1 MANALELHRQLKEN
15 SKKNTVIDMSD
26 IQNITSRIR
35 GEQNFAPLRNS
46 TQNVPQNFNSN
57 VSSNIMPKSFY
68 NAGNQST
75 AKPLN
80 NSVDTTEG
88 SAFPMKV
95 HKGEQTQLPTL
106 EKTPTQQ
113 NVDELSDMGWKQ
125 QKAGFVSGLL
135 SNDFALNVAT
145 AAMPADEGKAV
156 RENLKNIANKYSEAS
171 QIDTSQYSQKELLDA
186 YNSIPNYNIIE
197 RITDPKKSGAY
208 AAKQNLSQY
217 AMLDAYDKIASQG
230 GLEEFN
236 TRFASN
242 HMIPINAVS
251 GGGGVG
257 DNLRDAYLKPFA
269 EKYGVSEDALSL
281 LVNAKANGDL
291 EEKYSKFADE
301 HPVVSSVASVPA
313 NVLGAIPATLYGLK
327 NAATG
332 EVIDTNSPLY
342 GGRKFAS
349 DVREEVSS
357 GIDNNLGKFA
367 YNTGMSMGDSLAS
380 MALGSAVGSAA
391 GAAGVGASTAS
402 AIGSNAGTAIMGM
415 GAYSDTLKE
424 GIERGLTPSQ
434 AQLTALGAG
443 LAEYGFEKI
452 SWGRLGDI
460 AEGKVDASFLKKV
473 ASQML
478 TEGGEEVGTDLTNTF
493 IDNLVNGGASEL
505 MQQRRELVAQGYD
518 EKTAEALV
526 VRNYAK
532 QLGMSFAGGAV
543 SGGVMGAGASVINTG
558 RNIRANLAAAQNVD
572 TQADTNTNI
581 APEMDMLNPASI
593 FKGNNT
599 KTTTES
605 NQNTEFNP
613 LKPETIFKGQNTVDN
628 AGETSYN
635 ENVNGNIDLQEEGT
649 NYGRSNGETEQ
660 NGQFVNDRAD
670 EGIQRN
676 AEELSGFDNGISSG
690 GENTGGNSGLNR
702 EFLLID
708 NDSRQK
714 LNNSGVTDNEFRD
727 TSSNPELFSFALEEG
742 KKNNKNGIMVDSHTA
757 QDLRDGNVRTFLSK
771 DNNAGGAIEADGNI
785 IAVFKNKQSASK
797 QAGAD
802 IIITALENGGDRLDC
817 YGKDLVRIYSKLG
830 FEPVARVKFNKE
842 YAASGWDS
850 NIHGEPDIYFMVHNG
865 KSVSDVVND
874 FTNGTSRNFTQEEL
888 DALPYME
895 YDEAKDYRDGL
906 IEQRKAPDVSGQNVT
921 PQNAVNVNTEQ
932 QTFSGTKKVNSMPE
946 MSKNLQRYVNMH
958 GSDTAQQLYVEF
970 NDKMNTALEN
980 GDMNA
985 FNEALEL
992 ADAIEADL
1000 QEHGHNYTTKGSKN
1014 GKKPGRTYTYEANS
1028 FANTVTDYFGDM
1040 NQKYL
1045 EARNRNNVSAD
1056 TTTGRTIP
1064 AEMDNGTVSMSEKI
1078 DMSKFAGNRTTQNN
1092 QTTTQNGT
1100 QNATASDQYT
1110 GRTITNTIMN
1120 SEMVKR
1126 AQENLDA
1133 FKDEIDNG
1141 GFKVDKVSEK
1151 ASIEKAANNLS
1162 ADYDGTVKRLNEA
1175 TQFSSGVEVDESMMV
1190 LDDMLKQ
1197 AEQSRDYKDVMKW
1210 TRMLVDKAHNAGQ
1223 ALQALAKYTRTP
1235 AGTVAKG
1242 QEIMR
1247 KQTEDFMNDHPNV
1260 DKAVDESID
1269 TLWAELEAAQNNADA
1284 LTIGDE
1290 KGAVSREQVEK
1301 IVRDAANKNKNSGL
1315 DKMNQ
1320 SDIDHLVNEIQSGVD
1335 HTLIAEE
1342 VQNYAAT
1349 GLFGLTD
1356 EDIANIMDYLG
1367 EAEKMPDSKERYE
1380 LEDKAFQIIADK
1392 VVTKNFMDK
1401 LDSWRYL
1408 AMLSNPKTTLR
1419 NYLGNQVNRV
1429 TTGVSNSIAGL
1440 IESKLS
1446 QKYNIKRTKEVLTKA
1461 DSELVQKATADAE
1474 QNAYSLLRDGGDK
1487 YRNAQ
1492 SRIEQSKSAFSTKAM
1507 QKVEDLT
1514 SRMLDDF
1521 PAMRKKYGTSLAGY
1535 MKANDMDM
1543 SYFNVADDLKAAK
1556 AELASLNTETDGARI
1571 KELTGQI
1578 STLEA
1583 KQNKMDTARAYAVTK
1598 AKEATFHEYSAF
1610 ASWLS
1615 KVSNNWKD
1623 VNMLQKF
1630 GHLVIEGIL
1639 PFKKTPANVMKQG
1652 AKLATGPVQTGIGLY
1667 QLYNAL
1673 SSVRNGGKYDATA
1686 AIERISTGLTGSGI
1700 LALGALLSNLGLIVS
1715 VPDDDKDNNFNKLT
1729 GGQNYALK
1737 LGDNYYTIDWLS
1749 PVSIPLFAGVNAEM
1763 MFADKTD
1770 KSVLDVL
1777 GDLSA
1782 PLVEM
1787 SMLQGLSETLETAT
1801 QSDDAN
1807 NAIVRMG
1814 TSAATNYASQ
1824 YVPTMLGQVARTVDN
1839 TRRNNVGNDKGV
1851 VGDLQYAAN
1860 KVENKI
1866 PFLSMTNE
1874 PYVDAWGN
1882 QQKDENNILFRG
1894 LYNAFSP
1901 GYYSKQDK
1909 DAVEKELD
1917 VVRTSTDDSSVYPST
1932 APRQINTANGS
1943 VRLTEKEYTK
1953 YATAKGQM
1961 QYKAVNNLIK
1971 SEMYDN
1977 LTDAQKVDVIK
1988 DIYKYSGLVAQ
1999 NDIGKP
2005 AKSTEAVDAYKND
2018 GIKGIVNLAISKN
2031 VGGDKAFQVLQD
2043 LGEEG
2048 YNQYWQIKSEAD
2060 ADGNNSLKQAEVKEY
2075 LDKQVMLNERKAYW
2089 FDIYCPKAKTN
2100 PYRTGTSSGSTS
2112 SSTSSNTDDAY
2123 LRYVR
2128 SILGN

>member
-15 SKKNTVIDMSD
+15 SKKNTAIDMAD
-26 IQNITSRIR
+26 IQSITSKVR

-46 TQNVPQNFNSN
+46 TQNVPQNFNFN
-57 VSSNIMPKSFY
+57 VSSNVMPKSFY
-68 NAGNQST
+68 NTGNQRT
-75 AKPLN
+75 TNLLN

-171 QIDTSQYSQKELLDA
+171 QIDTSKYTQKELLDA

-505 MQQRRELVAQGYD
+505 MQQRRALVAQGYD
-518 EKTAEALV
+518 EKTAEAMV

-593 FKGNNT
+593 FNGNNT

-628 AGETSYN
+628 SVDTSNLGAEYSTN
-635 ENVNGNIDLQEEGT
+635 AVDENAYHTEEQIKQIDAYKKAVDENVLSYIETVANGEYAKPVSVATIDNKAAARIKELTGVETYGNDVLLNESGLQHIFNRHGENGKANSSMENINDIARIGYILQNYDNIDYEGRT
-649 NYGRSNGETEQ
+649 TTMTKTKDGKPAPTVVFSKKIDGTYYVVEAATDAKTHKNYIVSAYIRKADSQVLIHAN
-660 NGQFVNDRAD
+660 NDP
-670 EGIQRN
+670 Q
-676 AEELSGFDNGISSG
+676 
-690 GENTGGNSGLNR
+690 
-702 EFLLID
+702 
-708 NDSRQK
+708 
-714 LNNSGVTDNEFRD
+714 D
-727 TSSNPELFSFALEEG
+727 TS
-742 KKNNKNGIMVDSHTA
+742 
-757 QDLRDGNVRTFLSK
+757 GNVL
-771 DNNAGGAIEADGNI
+771 E
-785 IAVFKNKQSASK
+785 QSAS
-797 QAGAD
+797 D
-802 IIITALENGGDRLDC
+802 
-817 YGKDLVRIYSKLG
+817 
-830 FEPVARVKFNKE
+830 
-842 YAASGWDS
+842 
-850 NIHGEPDIYFMVHNG
+850 
-865 KSVSDVVND
+865 KSIDGSD
-874 FTNGTSRNFTQEEL
+874 
-888 DALPYME
+888 A
-895 YDEAKDYRDGL
+895 
-906 IEQRKAPDVSGQNVT
+906 
-921 PQNAVNVNTEQ
+921 NVNSPDLKTEQ

-1064 AEMDNGTVSMSEKI
+1064 AEMDNGTVSMSEKV
-1078 DMSKFAGNRTTQNN
+1078 DMSQFAVNQTTQNN
-1092 QTTTQNGT
+1092 QTAT
-1100 QNATASDQYT
+1100 QNATASEQYT

-1461 DSELVQKATADAE
+1461 DSELVKKATADAE
-1474 QNAYSLLRDGGDK
+1474 HNAYSLLRDGGDK

-1543 SYFNVADDLKAAK
+1543 SYFNAADDLKAAK
-1556 AELASLNTETDGARI
+1556 AELAGLNTETDGARI

-1623 VNMLQKF
+1623 GNMLQKF

-1673 SSVRNGGKYDATA
+1673 SSGKNGGKYDATA

-1749 PVSIPLFAGVNAEM
+1749 PVSIPLFAGVNAEKI
-1763 MFADKTD
+1763 FAHKTD

-1807 NAIVRMG
+1807 NALVRMG

-1882 QQKDENNILFRG
+1882 QQMDENNILIRG

-2100 PYRTGTSSGSTS
+2100 PYRTGTSSRSTS
-2112 SSTSSNTDDAY
+2112 SSTSSKTDDTY
-2123 LRYVR
+2123 LRYVQ

>member
-171 QIDTSQYSQKELLDA
+171 QIDTSKYTQKELLDA

-230 GLEEFN
+230 GLGEFN

-357 GIDNNLGKFA
+357 GIDSNLGKFA

-505 MQQRRELVAQGYD
+505 MQQRRALVAQGYD

-581 APEMDMLNPASI
+581 APKMDMLNPASI
-593 FKGNNT
+593 FNGNNT

-628 AGETSYN
+628 SVDTSNLGAEYSTNAIDENAYHTEEQIKQIDAYKKAVDENVLSYIETVANGEYAKPVSVATIDNKAAARIKELTGVETYGNDVLLNESGLQHIFN
-635 ENVNGNIDLQEEGT
+635 RHGEDGKANSSMENVNDVARIGYVLQNYDDVICDGRTTKTTRTKDGKPAPTVVFFKKIDGT
-649 NYGRSNGETEQ
+649 YYVVEAASDAKTHRNYVVSAYIKEAKPQALIHANNGPQ
-660 NGQFVNDRAD
+660 
-670 EGIQRN
+670 
-676 AEELSGFDNGISSG
+676 
-690 GENTGGNSGLNR
+690 
-702 EFLLID
+702 
-708 NDSRQK
+708 
-714 LNNSGVTDNEFRD
+714 D
-727 TSSNPELFSFALEEG
+727 TSENVVERFA
-742 KKNNKNGIMVDSHTA
+742 S
-757 QDLRDGNVRTFLSK
+757 
-771 DNNAGGAIEADGNI
+771 DNSIGGSEA
-785 IAVFKNKQSASK
+785 
-797 QAGAD
+797 
-802 IIITALENGGDRLDC
+802 
-817 YGKDLVRIYSKLG
+817 
-830 FEPVARVKFNKE
+830 
-842 YAASGWDS
+842 
-850 NIHGEPDIYFMVHNG
+850 
-865 KSVSDVVND
+865 
-874 FTNGTSRNFTQEEL
+874 
-888 DALPYME
+888 
-895 YDEAKDYRDGL
+895 
-906 IEQRKAPDVSGQNVT
+906 
-921 PQNAVNVNTEQ
+921 NVNRPDLKMER

-958 GSDTAQQLYVEF
+958 GSDMAQQLYVEF

-1064 AEMDNGTVSMSEKI
+1064 AEMDNGTVSMSEKV
-1078 DMSKFAGNRTTQNN
+1078 DMSQFVGNQTTQNN
-1092 QTTTQNGT
+1092 QTAT
-1100 QNATASDQYT
+1100 QNAAASDQYT

-1247 KQTEDFMNDHPNV
+1247 KQTEDFMNEHPNV

-1269 TLWAELEAAQNNADA
+1269 ALWAELEAAQNNADA

-1419 NYLGNQVNRV
+1419 NYLGNQVNRA

-1446 QKYNIKRTKEVLTKA
+1446 EKYNIKRTKEVLTKA
-1461 DSELVQKATADAE
+1461 DSELVKKATADAE

-1492 SRIEQSKSAFSTKAM
+1492 SRIEQSKSAFSSKAM
-1507 QKVEDLT
+1507 QKVENLT

-1623 VNMLQKF
+1623 GNLLQKF

-1652 AKLATGPVQTGIGLY
+1652 AMLATGPVQTGIGLY

-1673 SSVRNGGKYDATA
+1673 SSGRNGGKYDATA

-1807 NAIVRMG
+1807 NALVRMG

-1824 YVPTMLGQVARTVDN
+1824 YVPTILGQVARTVDN

-1971 SEMYDN
+1971 SEMYDS

-2075 LDKQVMLNERKAYW
+2075 LDKQVMLNERKSYW

-2100 PYRTGTSSGSTS
+2100 PYRTGTSSSSTS
-2112 SSTSSNTDDAY
+2112 SSTSSKTDDTY
-2123 LRYVR
+2123 LKYVR

>member
-15 SKKNTVIDMSD
+15 SKKNTVIDMAD

-46 TQNVPQNFNSN
+46 TQNVPQNFNFN
-57 VSSNIMPKSFY
+57 VSSNVMPKSFY
-68 NAGNQST
+68 NTGNQNT
-75 AKPLN
+75 ERNLLN
-80 NSVDTTEG
+80 NSIDTADG
-88 SAFPMKV
+88 AAFPMSL
-95 HKGEQTQLPTL
+95 HKSEEIKLPSLPSLGDARASAVATQDTTDNLV
-106 EKTPTQQ
+106 
-113 NVDELSDMGWKQ
+113 NSAVDNKKAELL
-125 QKAGFVSGLL
+125 A
-135 SNDFALNVAT
+135 NVAKFGALANT
-145 AAMPADEGKAV
+145 AFLPYQAGKEKRDSINNAYDTMM
-156 RENLKNIANKYSEAS
+156 NNTQDKKYSG
-171 QIDTSQYSQKELLDA
+171 YSNEELADA
-186 YNSIPNYNIIE
+186 YKNIPNYNIVE
-197 RITDPKKSGAY
+197 RMFDPKKSAAY
-208 AAKQNLSQY
+208 GVKQDLSQY
-217 AMLDAYDKIASQG
+217 AMADAYNKIISQG
-230 GLEEFN
+230 GKFGEYNALPSRNYEDN
-236 TRFASN
+236 YIPALQSN
-242 HMIPINAVS
+242 DTS
-251 GGGGVG
+251 
-257 DNLRDAYLKPFA
+257 YLKPYA
-269 EKYGVSEDALSL
+269 DKYGVDVDVLNM
-281 LVNAKANGDL
+281 LVNAKASGDL
-291 EEKYSKFADE
+291 EKSYKEFANE
-301 HPVVSSVASVPA
+301 HPVASSAASVPA

-460 AEGKVDASFLKKV
+460 ADGKVDASFLKKV

-505 MQQRRELVAQGYD
+505 MQQRRALVAQGYD

-593 FKGNNT
+593 FNGNNT

-628 AGETSYN
+628 SVDTSNLGAEYSTN
-635 ENVNGNIDLQEEGT
+635 AVDENAYHTEEQIKQIDAYKKAVDENVLSYIETVANGEYAKPVSVATIDNKAAARIKELTGVETYGNDVLLNESGLQHIFNRHGENGKANSSMENINDIARIGYILRNYDNIDYEGRT
-649 NYGRSNGETEQ
+649 TTMTKTKDGKPAPTVVFSKKIDGTYYVVEAATDAKTHKNYIVSAYIRKADSQVLIHAN
-660 NGQFVNDRAD
+660 NDP
-670 EGIQRN
+670 Q
-676 AEELSGFDNGISSG
+676 
-690 GENTGGNSGLNR
+690 
-702 EFLLID
+702 
-708 NDSRQK
+708 
-714 LNNSGVTDNEFRD
+714 D
-727 TSSNPELFSFALEEG
+727 TS
-742 KKNNKNGIMVDSHTA
+742 
-757 QDLRDGNVRTFLSK
+757 GNVL
-771 DNNAGGAIEADGNI
+771 E
-785 IAVFKNKQSASK
+785 QSAS
-797 QAGAD
+797 D
-802 IIITALENGGDRLDC
+802 
-817 YGKDLVRIYSKLG
+817 
-830 FEPVARVKFNKE
+830 
-842 YAASGWDS
+842 
-850 NIHGEPDIYFMVHNG
+850 
-865 KSVSDVVND
+865 KSIDGSD
-874 FTNGTSRNFTQEEL
+874 
-888 DALPYME
+888 A
-895 YDEAKDYRDGL
+895 
-906 IEQRKAPDVSGQNVT
+906 
-921 PQNAVNVNTEQ
+921 NVNSPDLKTEQ

-1028 FANTVTDYFGDM
+1028 FADTVTDYFGDM

-1064 AEMDNGTVSMSEKI
+1064 AEMDNGTVSMSEKV
-1078 DMSKFAGNRTTQNN
+1078 DMSQFAGNQTTQNN
-1092 QTTTQNGT
+1092 QTAT

-1247 KQTEDFMNDHPNV
+1247 KQTEDFMNEHPNV

-1301 IVRDAANKNKNSGL
+1301 IVRDAANKNQISGL
-1315 DKMNQ
+1315 DNMKQ
-1320 SDIDHLVNEIQSGVD
+1320 SDIDHLVDEIQSGVD

-1492 SRIEQSKSAFSTKAM
+1492 SRIEQSKSAFSTKAL

-1543 SYFNVADDLKAAK
+1543 SYFNAADDLKAAK
-1556 AELASLNTETDGARI
+1556 AELAGLNTETDGARI

-1623 VNMLQKF
+1623 GNMLQKF

-1673 SSVRNGGKYDATA
+1673 SSGRNGGKYDATA

-1807 NAIVRMG
+1807 NALVRMG

-1882 QQKDENNILFRG
+1882 QQKDENNILIRG

-2100 PYRTGTSSGSTS
+2100 PYRTGTSSESTS
-2112 SSTSSNTDDAY
+2112 SSTSSKTDDAY

>member
-46 TQNVPQNFNSN
+46 TQNVPQNFNFN
-57 VSSNIMPKSFY
+57 VSSNVMPKSFY
-68 NAGNQST
+68 NTGNQST
-75 AKPLN
+75 TNLLN

-88 SAFPMKV
+88 TAFPMKV

-171 QIDTSQYSQKELLDA
+171 QIDTSKYTQKELLDA

-208 AAKQNLSQY
+208 AAKQNLSRY

-281 LVNAKANGDL
+281 LVNAKASGDL

-301 HPVVSSVASVPA
+301 HPVVSSVASVPS

-357 GIDNNLGKFA
+357 GIDSNLGKFA

-505 MQQRRELVAQGYD
+505 MQQRRALVAQGYD
-518 EKTAEALV
+518 EKTAEAMV

-543 SGGVMGAGASVINTG
+543 SGGVMGAGASVINAG

-572 TQADTNTNI
+572 TQADTNTKI
-581 APEMDMLNPASI
+581 APEMDMLNPASS
-593 FKGNNT
+593 FNGNST
-599 KTTTES
+599 ETTTES

-628 AGETSYN
+628 ARETSYN
-635 ENVNGNIDLQEEGT
+635 KNVNGNIDLQEEGM
-649 NYGRSNGETEQ
+649 NYGRGNGETEQ
-660 NGQFVNDRAD
+660 NGQFGNDRAD

-676 AEELSGFDNGISSG
+676 AEELSGFNNGISSG

-842 YAASGWDS
+842 YAAPGWDS

-874 FTNGTSRNFTQEEL
+874 FTNGTSRNFTQEDL

-906 IEQRKAPDVSGQNVT
+906 IKQRKT
-921 PQNAVNVNTEQ
+921 T
-932 QTFSGTKKVNSMPE
+932 
-946 MSKNLQRYVNMH
+946 
-958 GSDTAQQLYVEF
+958 
-970 NDKMNTALEN
+970 
-980 GDMNA
+980 
-985 FNEALEL
+985 
-992 ADAIEADL
+992 DA
-1000 QEHGHNYTTKGSKN
+1000 
-1014 GKKPGRTYTYEANS
+1014 
-1028 FANTVTDYFGDM
+1028 
-1040 NQKYL
+1040 
-1045 EARNRNNVSAD
+1045 
-1056 TTTGRTIP
+1056 TTGRTIP
-1064 AEMDNGTVSMSEKI
+1064 AEMDNGTVSMSEKV
-1078 DMSKFAGNRTTQNN
+1078 DMSQFTGNQATQNN

-1100 QNATASDQYT
+1100 QNAASSNQYT

-1133 FKDEIDNG
+1133 FNKEIDNG

-1197 AEQSRDYKDVMKW
+1197 AQQSRDYKDVMKW

-1247 KQTEDFMNDHPNV
+1247 KQTEDFMNEHPNV

-1269 TLWAELEAAQNNADA
+1269 ALWAELEAAQNNADA

-1446 QKYNIKRTKEVLTKA
+1446 EKYNIKRTKEVLTKA
-1461 DSELVQKATADAE
+1461 DSELVKKATADAE

-1492 SRIEQSKSAFSTKAM
+1492 SRIEQSKSAFSSKAM
-1507 QKVEDLT
+1507 QKVENLT

-1556 AELASLNTETDGARI
+1556 AELESLNTETDGARI
-1571 KELTGQI
+1571 KELNGQI

-1623 VNMLQKF
+1623 GNLLQKF

-1652 AKLATGPVQTGIGLY
+1652 AMLATGPVQTGIGLY

-1673 SSVRNGGKYDATA
+1673 SSGRNGGKYDATA

-1787 SMLQGLSETLETAT
+1787 SMLQGLSDTLETAT

-1807 NAIVRMG
+1807 NALVRMG

-1824 YVPTMLGQVARTVDN
+1824 YVPTILGQVARTVDN

-1971 SEMYDN
+1971 SEMYDS

-2112 SSTSSNTDDAY
+2112 SSTSSKTDDTY
-2123 LRYVR
+2123 LKYVQ

>member
-15 SKKNTVIDMSD
+15 SKKNTVIDMAD
-26 IQNITSRIR
+26 IQSITSKVR
-35 GEQNFAPLRNS
+35 G
-46 TQNVPQNFNSN
+46 
-57 VSSNIMPKSFY
+57 
-68 NAGNQST
+68 
-75 AKPLN
+75 
-80 NSVDTTEG
+80 
-88 SAFPMKV
+88 
-95 HKGEQTQLPTL
+95 
-106 EKTPTQQ
+106 QQ
-113 NVDELSDMGWKQ
+113 NVAPLNTGSASANQLPNLNNARASAVATQDTTDNLVNSAVDNKKTELL
-125 QKAGFVSGLL
+125 A
-135 SNDFALNVAT
+135 NVAKFGALANT
-145 AAMPADEGKAV
+145 AFLPYQAGKEKRDSINNAYDTMM
-156 RENLKNIANKYSEAS
+156 NNTQDKKYSG
-171 QIDTSQYSQKELLDA
+171 YSNEELADA
-186 YNSIPNYNIIE
+186 YKNIPNYNIVE
-197 RITDPKKSGAY
+197 RMFDPKKSAAY
-208 AAKQNLSQY
+208 GVKQDLSQY
-217 AMLDAYDKIASQG
+217 AMADAYNKIIEQG
-230 GLEEFN
+230 GKFGDYNSLPSRKDEQN
-236 TRFASN
+236 Y
-242 HMIPINAVS
+242 IPVLQS
-251 GGGGVG
+251 DDGS
-257 DNLRDAYLKPFA
+257 YLKQYA
-269 EKYGVSEDALSL
+269 DKYGVDVDVLNM

-291 EEKYSKFADE
+291 KEEYSKFANE
-301 HPVVSSVASVPA
+301 HPVVSSVVSIPS
-313 NVLGAIPATLYGLK
+313 NVGGSIPSTLYGLK

-332 EVIDTNSPLY
+332 EVIDTNSPLF

-505 MQQRRELVAQGYD
+505 MQQRRALVAQGYD

-558 RNIRANLAAAQNVD
+558 RNIRTNLAAAQNVD

-593 FKGNNT
+593 FNGNNT

-628 AGETSYN
+628 SVDTSNLGAEYSTNAVDENAYHTEEQIKQIDAYKKAVDENVLSYIETVANGEYAKPVSVATIDNKAAARIKELTGVETYGNDVLLNESGLQHIFYRHGEDGKAN
-635 ENVNGNIDLQEEGT
+635 SSMENVNDIARVGYVLQNYDDVFCDGKTTTMTRTKDGKPAPTVVFFKKIDGTYYVVEAASDAKTHKNYVVSAYIKKAKPQTLIHTNNGPQETSENVVERFASDNSIDG
-649 NYGRSNGETEQ
+649 SNA
-660 NGQFVNDRAD
+660 NVN
-670 EGIQRN
+670 
-676 AEELSGFDNGISSG
+676 
-690 GENTGGNSGLNR
+690 
-702 EFLLID
+702 
-708 NDSRQK
+708 
-714 LNNSGVTDNEFRD
+714 
-727 TSSNPELFSFALEEG
+727 
-742 KKNNKNGIMVDSHTA
+742 
-757 QDLRDGNVRTFLSK
+757 SK
-771 DNNAGGAIEADGNI
+771 DL
-785 IAVFKNKQSASK
+785 K
-797 QAGAD
+797 
-802 IIITALENGGDRLDC
+802 
-817 YGKDLVRIYSKLG
+817 
-830 FEPVARVKFNKE
+830 
-842 YAASGWDS
+842 
-850 NIHGEPDIYFMVHNG
+850 
-865 KSVSDVVND
+865 
-874 FTNGTSRNFTQEEL
+874 
-888 DALPYME
+888 
-895 YDEAKDYRDGL
+895 
-906 IEQRKAPDVSGQNVT
+906 
-921 PQNAVNVNTEQ
+921 TEQ

-1064 AEMDNGTVSMSEKI
+1064 AEMDNGTVSMSEKV
-1078 DMSKFAGNRTTQNN
+1078 DMSQFAGNQTTQNN
-1092 QTTTQNGT
+1092 QTAT
-1100 QNATASDQYT
+1100 QNATASDRYT

-1242 QEIMR
+1242 QEIIR

-1269 TLWAELEAAQNNADA
+1269 TLWAELEAAQKNADA

-1461 DSELVQKATADAE
+1461 DSELVKKATADAE

-1487 YRNAQ
+1487 YRNAK

-1543 SYFNVADDLKAAK
+1543 SYFNAADDLKAAK

-1571 KELTGQI
+1571 KELTWQI

-1623 VNMLQKF
+1623 GNMLQKF

-1673 SSVRNGGKYDATA
+1673 SSGRNGGKYDATA

-1807 NAIVRMG
+1807 NALVRMG

-2100 PYRTGTSSGSTS
+2100 PYRSSSNSTS
-2112 SSTSSNTDDAY
+2112 SSKTTDDAY
-2123 LRYVR
+2123 LNYVR
-2128 SILGN
+2128 GILGN

>member
-35 GEQNFAPLRNS
+35 REQNFAPLRNS
-46 TQNVPQNFNSN
+46 TQNVPQNFNAN
-57 VSSNIMPKSFY
+57 ASSSVMPKSFY
-68 NAGNQST
+68 NSGNQNT
-75 AKPLN
+75 TNLLN

-88 SAFPMKV
+88 TAFPMKV

-113 NVDELSDMGWKQ
+113 NVDKLSDMGWKQ

-171 QIDTSQYSQKELLDA
+171 HIDTSQYSQKELLDA

-236 TRFASN
+236 NRFASN

-505 MQQRRELVAQGYD
+505 MQQRRALVAQGYD
-518 EKTAEALV
+518 EKTAEAMV

-593 FKGNNT
+593 FNGNNT

-628 AGETSYN
+628 AVETSYN

-660 NGQFVNDRAD
+660 NGQFGNDRAD

-708 NDSRQK
+708 NDSLQK

-742 KKNNKNGIMVDSHTA
+742 KK
-757 QDLRDGNVRTFLSK
+757 
-771 DNNAGGAIEADGNI
+771 
-785 IAVFKNKQSASK
+785 
-797 QAGAD
+797 
-802 IIITALENGGDRLDC
+802 
-817 YGKDLVRIYSKLG
+817 
-830 FEPVARVKFNKE
+830 
-842 YAASGWDS
+842 
-850 NIHGEPDIYFMVHNG
+850 
-865 KSVSDVVND
+865 
-874 FTNGTSRNFTQEEL
+874 
-888 DALPYME
+888 
-895 YDEAKDYRDGL
+895 
-906 IEQRKAPDVSGQNVT
+906 
-921 PQNAVNVNTEQ
+921 
-932 QTFSGTKKVNSMPE
+932 TFSGTKKVNSMPE

-958 GSDTAQQLYVEF
+958 GSDTAKQLYVEF

-992 ADAIEADL
+992 ADAIEAEL

-1028 FANTVTDYFGDM
+1028 FADTVTDYFGDM

-1064 AEMDNGTVSMSEKI
+1064 AEMDNGTVSMSEKV
-1078 DMSKFAGNRTTQNN
+1078 DMSQFAGNQTTQNN
-1092 QTTTQNGT
+1092 QTAT
-1100 QNATASDQYT
+1100 QNATASNQYT

-1247 KQTEDFMNDHPNV
+1247 KQTEDFMNEHPNV

-1290 KGAVSREQVEK
+1290 NGAVSREQVEK

-1392 VVTKNFMDK
+1392 VVTKNLMDK

-1492 SRIEQSKSAFSTKAM
+1492 SRIEQSKSAFSTKSM

-1543 SYFNVADDLKAAK
+1543 SYFNAADDLKAAK

-1610 ASWLS
+1610 ASLLS

-1673 SSVRNGGKYDATA
+1673 SSGRNGGKYDATA

-1971 SEMYDN
+1971 SEMYDS

-2043 LGEEG
+2043 LGDEG

-2100 PYRTGTSSGSTS
+2100 PYRTGTSSRSTS
-2112 SSTSSNTDDAY
+2112 SSTSSKTDDAY

>member
-1 MANALELHRQLKEN
+1 MANVLDLHRQLKEN
-15 SKKNTVIDMSD
+15 SKKNTAIDMAD
-26 IQNITSRIR
+26 IQSIASKVR
-35 GEQNFAPLRNS
+35 GKQNVAPLNIS
-46 TQNVPQNFNSN
+46 A
-57 VSSNIMPKSFY
+57 SSNQLPNLS
-68 NAGNQST
+68 NARASAVATQ
-75 AKPLN
+75 
-80 NSVDTTEG
+80 DTTDNLVN
-88 SAFPMKV
+88 SAVDNK
-95 HKGEQTQLPTL
+95 
-106 EKTPTQQ
+106 KT
-113 NVDELSDMGWKQ
+113 ELL
-125 QKAGFVSGLL
+125 A
-135 SNDFALNVAT
+135 NVAKFGALANT
-145 AAMPADEGKAV
+145 AFLPYQAGKEK
-156 RENLKNIANKYSEAS
+156 RESINNAYDTMMNNAQDKKYSG
-171 QIDTSQYSQKELLDA
+171 YSNGELADA
-186 YNSIPNYNIIE
+186 YKNIPNYNIVE
-197 RITDPKKSGAY
+197 RMFDPKKSAAY
-208 AAKQNLSQY
+208 GVKQDLSQY
-217 AMLDAYDKIASQG
+217 AMLDAYNKIVEQG
-230 GLEEFN
+230 GKFAGYNENKSWDSDYIPTLPTSGTDYLE
-236 TRFASN
+236 
-242 HMIPINAVS
+242 P
-251 GGGGVG
+251 
-257 DNLRDAYLKPFA
+257 YA
-269 EKYGVSEDALSL
+269 EKYGVDKDILAM
-281 LVNAKANGDL
+281 LVNAKVNGDL
-291 EEKYSKFADE
+291 EQSYKKFANE
-301 HPVVSSVASVPA
+301 HPIVSSTVSIPA
-313 NVLGAIPATLYGLK
+313 NVLGTIPATLYGLK

-332 EVIDTNSPLY
+332 EVVDTNSPFF
-342 GGRKFAS
+342 GDRKFAS

-505 MQQRRELVAQGYD
+505 MQQRRALVAQGYD
-518 EKTAEALV
+518 EKTAEAMV

-543 SGGVMGAGASVINTG
+543 SGGVMGAGASVINAG

-572 TQADTNTNI
+572 TKADTNTKI

-593 FKGNNT
+593 FNGNNT
-599 KTTTES
+599 ETTTES

-613 LKPETIFKGQNTVDN
+613 LKPETIFKGQNTVDSSVDTSNSVAEYSTN
-628 AGETSYN
+628 AIDENAYHTEEQMKQIDAYKKAVDENVLSYIENVTNGEYAKPVSVATIDNKAAARIKELTGVETYGNDVLLNESGLQHIFYRHGEN
-635 ENVNGNIDLQEEGT
+635 GKANSSMENVNDIARVGYVLQ
-649 NYGRSNGETEQ
+649 NYDDV
-660 NGQFVNDRAD
+660 FCD
-670 EGIQRN
+670 
-676 AEELSGFDNGISSG
+676 
-690 GENTGGNSGLNR
+690 
-702 EFLLID
+702 
-708 NDSRQK
+708 
-714 LNNSGVTDNEFRD
+714 
-727 TSSNPELFSFALEEG
+727 G
-742 KKNNKNGIMVDSHTA
+742 KTTTMTRTK
-757 QDLRDGNVRTFLSK
+757 DGNPAPTVVFFK
-771 DNNAGGAIEADGNI
+771 KIDGTYY
-785 IAVFKNKQSASK
+785 VV
-797 QAGAD
+797 
-802 IIITALENGGDRLDC
+802 E
-817 YGKDLVRIYSKLG
+817 
-830 FEPVARVKFNKE
+830 
-842 YAASGWDS
+842 AASDAKTHKNYVVS
-850 NIHGEPDIYFMVHNG
+850 AYIKKAKPQTLIHTNNDPQETSENVVERFA
-865 KSVSDVVND
+865 SDNSID
-874 FTNGTSRNFTQEEL
+874 GS
-888 DALPYME
+888 
-895 YDEAKDYRDGL
+895 EA
-906 IEQRKAPDVSGQNVT
+906 
-921 PQNAVNVNTEQ
+921 NVNSPDLKTEQ

-1028 FANTVTDYFGDM
+1028 FADTVTDYFGDM

-1064 AEMDNGTVSMSEKI
+1064 AEMDNGTVSMSEKV
-1078 DMSKFAGNRTTQNN
+1078 DMSQFTGNQTTQNN

-1100 QNATASDQYT
+1100 QNATASNQYT

-1133 FKDEIDNG
+1133 FNKEIDNG
-1141 GFKVDKVSEK
+1141 GFEVDKVSEK

-1162 ADYDGTVKRLNEA
+1162 ADYDGTVKRLNDA
-1175 TQFSSGVEVDESMMV
+1175 KQFSSGVEVDESMMV

-1210 TRMLVDKAHNAGQ
+1210 TRMFVDKAHNAGQ

-1247 KQTEDFMNDHPNV
+1247 KQTEDFMNEHPNV

-1269 TLWAELEAAQNNADA
+1269 ALWAELEAAQNNADA

-1419 NYLGNQVNRV
+1419 NYLGNQVNRA

-1446 QKYNIKRTKEVLTKA
+1446 EKYNIKRTKEVLTRA

-1492 SRIEQSKSAFSTKAM
+1492 SRIEQSKSAFSSKAM
-1507 QKVEDLT
+1507 QKVENLT

-1571 KELTGQI
+1571 KELNGQI

-1615 KVSNNWKD
+1615 KVSNNWKEG
-1623 VNMLQKF
+1623 NMLQKF
-1630 GHLVIEGIL
+1630 GHLVIEGVL

-1652 AKLATGPVQTGIGLY
+1652 AMLATGPVQAGIGLK

-1673 SSVRNGGKYDATA
+1673 SSGRNGGKYDATA

-1749 PVSIPLFAGVNAEM
+1749 PVSIPLFAGVNAEKI
-1763 MFADKTD
+1763 FAHKTD

-1807 NAIVRMG
+1807 NALVRMG

-1824 YVPTMLGQVARTVDN
+1824 YVPTILGQVARTVDN

-1882 QQKDENNILFRG
+1882 QQKDNSNIVLRG

-1901 GYYSKQDK
+1901 GYYSKQEK

-1917 VVRTSTDDSSVYPST
+1917 VVRASTDDSSVYPST

-1971 SEMYDN
+1971 SEMYGN
-1977 LTDAQKVDVIK
+1977 LTDAQKVEVIK

-2100 PYRTGTSSGSTS
+2100 PYRTGTSSGGTSSSTS
-2112 SSTSSNTDDAY
+2112 SSTSSKTDDTY

>member
-46 TQNVPQNFNSN
+46 TQNVPQNFNAN
-57 VSSNIMPKSFY
+57 ASSSVMPKSFY
-68 NAGNQST
+68 NSGNQNT
-75 AKPLN
+75 TNLLN

-88 SAFPMKV
+88 TAFHMKV

-113 NVDELSDMGWKQ
+113 NVDKLSDMGWKQ

-236 TRFASN
+236 NRFASN

-505 MQQRRELVAQGYD
+505 MQQRRALVAQGYD

-593 FKGNNT
+593 FNGNNT

-628 AGETSYN
+628 AVETSYN

-660 NGQFVNDRAD
+660 NGQFGNDRAD

-742 KKNNKNGIMVDSHTA
+742 KK
-757 QDLRDGNVRTFLSK
+757 
-771 DNNAGGAIEADGNI
+771 
-785 IAVFKNKQSASK
+785 
-797 QAGAD
+797 
-802 IIITALENGGDRLDC
+802 
-817 YGKDLVRIYSKLG
+817 
-830 FEPVARVKFNKE
+830 
-842 YAASGWDS
+842 
-850 NIHGEPDIYFMVHNG
+850 
-865 KSVSDVVND
+865 
-874 FTNGTSRNFTQEEL
+874 
-888 DALPYME
+888 
-895 YDEAKDYRDGL
+895 
-906 IEQRKAPDVSGQNVT
+906 
-921 PQNAVNVNTEQ
+921 
-932 QTFSGTKKVNSMPE
+932 TFSGTKKVNSMPE

-1064 AEMDNGTVSMSEKI
+1064 AEMDNGTVSMSEKV
-1078 DMSKFAGNRTTQNN
+1078 DMSQFVGNQTTQNN
-1092 QTTTQNGT
+1092 QTAT
-1100 QNATASDQYT
+1100 QNATASNQYT

-1290 KGAVSREQVEK
+1290 KGALSREQVEN

-1543 SYFNVADDLKAAK
+1543 SYFNVADELKAAK

-1623 VNMLQKF
+1623 GNMLQKF

-1673 SSVRNGGKYDATA
+1673 SSGINGGKYDATA

-1824 YVPTMLGQVARTVDN
+1824 YVPTMLGQVARIVDN

-2112 SSTSSNTDDAY
+2112 SSTSSKTDDAY

>member
-15 SKKNTVIDMSD
+15 SKKNTVIDMAD

-46 TQNVPQNFNSN
+46 TQNVPQNFNFN
-57 VSSNIMPKSFY
+57 VSSNVMPKSFY
-68 NAGNQST
+68 NTGNQNT
-75 AKPLN
+75 ERNLLN
-80 NSVDTTEG
+80 NSIDTADG
-88 SAFPMKV
+88 AAFPMSL
-95 HKGEQTQLPTL
+95 HKSEEIKLPSLPSLGDARASAVATQDTTDNLVNSAVDNK
-106 EKTPTQQ
+106 KT
-113 NVDELSDMGWKQ
+113 ELL
-125 QKAGFVSGLL
+125 A
-135 SNDFALNVAT
+135 NVAKFGALANT
-145 AAMPADEGKAV
+145 AFLPYHAGKEKRDSINNAYDTMM
-156 RENLKNIANKYSEAS
+156 NNAQDKKYSG
-171 QIDTSQYSQKELLDA
+171 YSNEELADA
-186 YNSIPNYNIIE
+186 YKNIPNYNIVE
-197 RITDPKKSGAY
+197 RMFDPKKSAAY
-208 AAKQNLSQY
+208 GVKQDLSQY
-217 AMLDAYDKIASQG
+217 AMLDAYNKIVEQG
-230 GLEEFN
+230 GKFAGYNENKSWDSDYIPTLPTSGTDYLE
-236 TRFASN
+236 
-242 HMIPINAVS
+242 P
-251 GGGGVG
+251 
-257 DNLRDAYLKPFA
+257 YA
-269 EKYGVSEDALSL
+269 EKYGVDKDILAM
-281 LVNAKANGDL
+281 LVNAKVNGDL
-291 EEKYSKFADE
+291 EQSYKKFANE
-301 HPVVSSVASVPA
+301 HPIVSSTVSIPA
-313 NVLGAIPATLYGLK
+313 NVLGTIPATLYGLK

-332 EVIDTNSPLY
+332 EVVDTNSPFF
-342 GGRKFAS
+342 GDRKFAS

-505 MQQRRELVAQGYD
+505 MQQRRALVAQGYD

-593 FKGNNT
+593 FNGNNT

-660 NGQFVNDRAD
+660 NGQFGNDRAD

-742 KKNNKNGIMVDSHTA
+742 KK
-757 QDLRDGNVRTFLSK
+757 
-771 DNNAGGAIEADGNI
+771 
-785 IAVFKNKQSASK
+785 
-797 QAGAD
+797 
-802 IIITALENGGDRLDC
+802 
-817 YGKDLVRIYSKLG
+817 
-830 FEPVARVKFNKE
+830 
-842 YAASGWDS
+842 
-850 NIHGEPDIYFMVHNG
+850 
-865 KSVSDVVND
+865 
-874 FTNGTSRNFTQEEL
+874 
-888 DALPYME
+888 
-895 YDEAKDYRDGL
+895 
-906 IEQRKAPDVSGQNVT
+906 
-921 PQNAVNVNTEQ
+921 
-932 QTFSGTKKVNSMPE
+932 TFSGTKKVNSMPE

-992 ADAIEADL
+992 ADAIEAEL

-1028 FANTVTDYFGDM
+1028 FADTVTDYFGDM

-1064 AEMDNGTVSMSEKI
+1064 AEMDNGTVSMSEKV
-1078 DMSKFAGNRTTQNN
+1078 DMSQFAGNQTTQNN
-1092 QTTTQNGT
+1092 QTAT
-1100 QNATASDQYT
+1100 QNATASNQYT

-1162 ADYDGTVKRLNEA
+1162 ADYDGTVKMLNEA

-1247 KQTEDFMNDHPNV
+1247 KQTEDFMNEHPNV

-1673 SSVRNGGKYDATA
+1673 SSGRNGGKYDATA
-1686 AIERISTGLTGSGI
+1686 AIERISTGLNGSGI

-2075 LDKQVMLNERKAYW
+2075 LDKQVMLNDRKAYW

-2123 LRYVR
+2123 IRYVR

>member
-171 QIDTSQYSQKELLDA
+171 QIDTSKYTQKELLDA

-478 TEGGEEVGTDLTNTF
+478 TEGGEEVGTGLTNTF

-505 MQQRRELVAQGYD
+505 MQQRRALVAQGYD

-593 FKGNNT
+593 FNGNNT

-660 NGQFVNDRAD
+660 NGQFGNDRAD

-906 IEQRKAPDVSGQNVT
+906 IKQRK
-921 PQNAVNVNTEQ
+921 
-932 QTFSGTKKVNSMPE
+932 
-946 MSKNLQRYVNMH
+946 
-958 GSDTAQQLYVEF
+958 
-970 NDKMNTALEN
+970 
-980 GDMNA
+980 
-985 FNEALEL
+985 
-992 ADAIEADL
+992 
-1000 QEHGHNYTTKGSKN
+1000 TT
-1014 GKKPGRTYTYEANS
+1014 
-1028 FANTVTDYFGDM
+1028 
-1040 NQKYL
+1040 
-1045 EARNRNNVSAD
+1045 D

-1064 AEMDNGTVSMSEKI
+1064 AEMDNGTVSMSEEVE
-1078 DMSKFAGNRTTQNN
+1078 MSQFAGNQTTQNN
-1092 QTTTQNGT
+1092 QTAT
-1100 QNATASDQYT
+1100 QNAAASEQYT

-1197 AEQSRDYKDVMKW
+1197 AEQSGDYKDVMKW

-1315 DKMNQ
+1315 DNMNQ

-1543 SYFNVADDLKAAK
+1543 SYFNAADDLKAAK
-1556 AELASLNTETDGARI
+1556 AELASLNTESDGARI

-1583 KQNKMDTARAYAVTK
+1583 KQDKMDTARAYAVTK

-1623 VNMLQKF
+1623 GNMLQKF

-1673 SSVRNGGKYDATA
+1673 SSGRNGGKYDATA

-1807 NAIVRMG
+1807 NALVRMG

-2100 PYRTGTSSGSTS
+2100 PYRSSSNSTS
-2112 SSTSSNTDDAY
+2112 SSKTTDDAY
-2123 LRYVR
+2123 LNYVR
-2128 SILGN
+2128 GILGN

>member
-1 MANALELHRQLKEN
+1 MANVLELHRQLKEN
-15 SKKNTVIDMSD
+15 SKKNTAIDMAD
-26 IQNITSRIR
+26 IQSITSKVR
-35 GEQNFAPLRNS
+35 GQQNVAPLRNS
-46 TQNVPQNFNSN
+46 AQNVPQNFNSN
-57 VSSNIMPKSFY
+57 VSY
-68 NAGNQST
+68 Q
-75 AKPLN
+75 
-80 NSVDTTEG
+80 
-88 SAFPMKV
+88 
-95 HKGEQTQLPTL
+95 GEQTQLPNLNNAGSSEVATQDIADNL
-106 EKTPTQQ
+106 INSAADNKKT
-113 NVDELSDMGWKQ
+113 ELI
-125 QKAGFVSGLL
+125 A
-135 SNDFALNVAT
+135 NVAKFGALAST
-145 AAMPADEGKAV
+145 AFLPYQAGKEK
-156 RENLKNIANKYSEAS
+156 RESINNAYDTMTNDAQDKKYSG
-171 QIDTSQYSQKELLDA
+171 YSNEELADA
-186 YNSIPNYNIIE
+186 YKNIPNYNIVE
-197 RITDPKKSGAY
+197 RMFDPKKSAAY
-208 AAKQNLSQY
+208 GVKQDLSQY
-217 AMLDAYDKIASQG
+217 AMLDAYNKIVAQG
-230 GLEEFN
+230 GKFAGYNENKAWDSDYIPTLPTSGTDYLE
-236 TRFASN
+236 
-242 HMIPINAVS
+242 P
-251 GGGGVG
+251 
-257 DNLRDAYLKPFA
+257 YA
-269 EKYGVSEDALSL
+269 EKYGVDKDILAM
-281 LVNAKANGDL
+281 LVNAKVSGDL
-291 EEKYSKFADE
+291 EQSYTKFADE
-301 HPVVSSVASVPA
+301 HPVVSSAVSVPA
-313 NVLGAIPATLYGLK
+313 NVLGTIPSTLYGLK

-332 EVIDTNSPLY
+332 EVVDTNSPFF
-342 GGRKFAS
+342 GDRKFAS

-357 GIDNNLGKFA
+357 GIDSNLGKFA

-505 MQQRRELVAQGYD
+505 MQQRRALVAQGYD
-518 EKTAEALV
+518 EKTAEAMV

-543 SGGVMGAGASVINTG
+543 SGGVMGAGASVINAG

-572 TQADTNTNI
+572 TQADTNTKI

-593 FKGNNT
+593 FNGNST
-599 KTTTES
+599 ETTTES

-628 AGETSYN
+628 SVDTSNSGAEYSTNAIDENAYHTEEQIKQIDAYKKAVDENVLSYIENVTNGEYAKPVSVATIDNKAAARIKELTGVETYGNDVLLNESGLQHIFN
-635 ENVNGNIDLQEEGT
+635 RHGENGKANNSMENVNDIARIGYILRNYDNIDYEGRT
-649 NYGRSNGETEQ
+649 TTMTKTKDGKPAPTVVFSKKIDGTYYVVEAATDAKTHKNYVVSAYIRKADPQVLIHAN
-660 NGQFVNDRAD
+660 NDP
-670 EGIQRN
+670 Q
-676 AEELSGFDNGISSG
+676 
-690 GENTGGNSGLNR
+690 
-702 EFLLID
+702 
-708 NDSRQK
+708 
-714 LNNSGVTDNEFRD
+714 D
-727 TSSNPELFSFALEEG
+727 TS
-742 KKNNKNGIMVDSHTA
+742 
-757 QDLRDGNVRTFLSK
+757 GNVL
-771 DNNAGGAIEADGNI
+771 E
-785 IAVFKNKQSASK
+785 QSAYDTSID
-797 QAGAD
+797 G
-802 IIITALENGGDRLDC
+802 
-817 YGKDLVRIYSKLG
+817 
-830 FEPVARVKFNKE
+830 
-842 YAASGWDS
+842 
-850 NIHGEPDIYFMVHNG
+850 
-865 KSVSDVVND
+865 SD
-874 FTNGTSRNFTQEEL
+874 
-888 DALPYME
+888 A
-895 YDEAKDYRDGL
+895 
-906 IEQRKAPDVSGQNVT
+906 
-921 PQNAVNVNTEQ
+921 NVNSPDLKTER

-1028 FANTVTDYFGDM
+1028 FADTVTDYFGDM

-1056 TTTGRTIP
+1056 ATTGRTIP
-1064 AEMDNGTVSMSEKI
+1064 AEMDNGTVSLSEKV
-1078 DMSKFAGNRTTQNN
+1078 DMSQFTGNQATQNN
-1092 QTTTQNGT
+1092 QTTTQNAADG
-1100 QNATASDQYT
+1100 NQYT

-1133 FKDEIDNG
+1133 FNKEIDNG
-1141 GFKVDKVSEK
+1141 GFKVYKVSEK
-1151 ASIEKAANNLS
+1151 ASIERAANNLS
-1162 ADYDGTVKRLNEA
+1162 TDYDGTVKRLNEA
-1175 TQFSSGVEVDESMMV
+1175 KQFLSGVEVDESMMV

-1247 KQTEDFMNDHPNV
+1247 KQTEDFMNEHPNV

-1269 TLWAELEAAQNNADA
+1269 ALWAELEAAQNNADA

-1301 IVRDAANKNKNSGL
+1301 IVRDAANKNKISGL
-1315 DKMNQ
+1315 DKMKQ

-1419 NYLGNQVNRV
+1419 NYLGNQVNRA

-1446 QKYNIKRTKEVLTKA
+1446 EKYNIKRTKEVLTRA

-1492 SRIEQSKSAFSTKAM
+1492 SRIEQSKSAFSSKAM
-1507 QKVEDLT
+1507 QKVESLT

-1571 KELTGQI
+1571 KELNGQI

-1610 ASWLS
+1610 ASKLS
-1615 KVSNNWKD
+1615 EISNNLK
-1623 VNMLQKF
+1623 NGNPLQKL
-1630 GHLVIEGIL
+1630 GHLAIEGIL

-1652 AKLATGPVQTGIGLY
+1652 AMLATGPFQAGKGLI

-1673 SSVRNGGKYDATA
+1673 SSGRYGGKYDATA
-1686 AIERISTGLTGSGI
+1686 AIERISTGLTGTGI
-1700 LALGALLSNLGLIVS
+1700 LALGALLSNLGLIES

-1763 MFADKTD
+1763 IFADKTD

-1787 SMLQGLSETLETAT
+1787 SMLQGLSDTLETAT

-1807 NAIVRMG
+1807 NALVRMG

-1824 YVPTMLGQVARTVDN
+1824 YVPTILGQVARTVDN

-1909 DAVEKELD
+1909 NAVEKELD

-1961 QYKAVNNLIK
+1961 QYKAVNNLIN
-1971 SEMYDN
+1971 SDFYDT
-1977 LTDAQKVDVIK
+1977 LTDTQKVDVIK

-2060 ADGNNSLKQAEVKEY
+2060 ADGNNSLKQSEVKEY
-2075 LDKQVMLNERKAYW
+2075 LDKQVMLNARKAYW
-2089 FDIYCPKAKTN
+2089 FDIYCPNAKTN
-2100 PYRTGTSSGSTS
+2100 PYRTGTSSSSTS
-2112 SSTSSNTDDAY
+2112 SGTSSNTDDTY
-2123 LRYVR
+2123 LRYVQ

>member
-15 SKKNTVIDMSD
+15 SKKNTVIDMAD
-26 IQNITSRIR
+26 IQSITSKVR
-35 GEQNFAPLRNS
+35 G
-46 TQNVPQNFNSN
+46 
-57 VSSNIMPKSFY
+57 
-68 NAGNQST
+68 
-75 AKPLN
+75 
-80 NSVDTTEG
+80 
-88 SAFPMKV
+88 
-95 HKGEQTQLPTL
+95 
-106 EKTPTQQ
+106 QQ
-113 NVDELSDMGWKQ
+113 NVAPLNTGSASANQLPNLNNARASAVATQDTTDNLVNSAVDNKKAELL
-125 QKAGFVSGLL
+125 A
-135 SNDFALNVAT
+135 NVAKFGALANT
-145 AAMPADEGKAV
+145 AFLPYQAGKEKRDSINNAYDTMM
-156 RENLKNIANKYSEAS
+156 NNTQDKKYSG
-171 QIDTSQYSQKELLDA
+171 YSNEELADA
-186 YNSIPNYNIIE
+186 YKNIPNYNIVE
-197 RITDPKKSGAY
+197 RMFDPKKSAAY
-208 AAKQNLSQY
+208 GVKQDLSQY
-217 AMLDAYDKIASQG
+217 AMLDAYNKIVEQG
-230 GLEEFN
+230 GKFAGYNENKSWDSDYIPTLPTSGTDYLE
-236 TRFASN
+236 
-242 HMIPINAVS
+242 P
-251 GGGGVG
+251 
-257 DNLRDAYLKPFA
+257 YA
-269 EKYGVSEDALSL
+269 EKYGVDKDILAM
-281 LVNAKANGDL
+281 LVNAKVNGDL
-291 EEKYSKFADE
+291 EQSYKKFANE
-301 HPVVSSVASVPA
+301 HPIVSSTVSIPA
-313 NVLGAIPATLYGLK
+313 NVLGTIPATLYGLK

-332 EVIDTNSPLY
+332 EVVDTNSPFF
-342 GGRKFAS
+342 GDRKFAS

-505 MQQRRELVAQGYD
+505 MQQRRALVAQGYD

-558 RNIRANLAAAQNVD
+558 RNIRTNLAAAQNVD

-593 FKGNNT
+593 FNGNNT

-628 AGETSYN
+628 SVDTSNLGAEYSTNAVDENAYHTEEQIKQIDAYKKAVDENVLSYIETVANGEYAKPVSVATIDNKAAARIKELTGVETYGNDVLLNESGLQHIFYRHGEDGKAN
-635 ENVNGNIDLQEEGT
+635 SSMENVNDIARVGYVLQNYDDVFCDGKTTTMTRTKDGKPAPTVVFFKKIDGTYYVVEAASDAKTHKNYVVSAYIKKAKPQTLIHTNNGPQETSENVVERFASDNSIDG
-649 NYGRSNGETEQ
+649 SNA
-660 NGQFVNDRAD
+660 NVN
-670 EGIQRN
+670 
-676 AEELSGFDNGISSG
+676 
-690 GENTGGNSGLNR
+690 
-702 EFLLID
+702 
-708 NDSRQK
+708 
-714 LNNSGVTDNEFRD
+714 
-727 TSSNPELFSFALEEG
+727 
-742 KKNNKNGIMVDSHTA
+742 
-757 QDLRDGNVRTFLSK
+757 SK
-771 DNNAGGAIEADGNI
+771 DL
-785 IAVFKNKQSASK
+785 K
-797 QAGAD
+797 
-802 IIITALENGGDRLDC
+802 
-817 YGKDLVRIYSKLG
+817 
-830 FEPVARVKFNKE
+830 
-842 YAASGWDS
+842 
-850 NIHGEPDIYFMVHNG
+850 
-865 KSVSDVVND
+865 
-874 FTNGTSRNFTQEEL
+874 
-888 DALPYME
+888 
-895 YDEAKDYRDGL
+895 
-906 IEQRKAPDVSGQNVT
+906 
-921 PQNAVNVNTEQ
+921 TEQ

-1064 AEMDNGTVSMSEKI
+1064 AEMDNGTVSMSEKV
-1078 DMSKFAGNRTTQNN
+1078 DMSQFAGNQTTQNN
-1092 QTTTQNGT
+1092 QTAT
-1100 QNATASDQYT
+1100 QNATASDRYT

-1320 SDIDHLVNEIQSGVD
+1320 SNIDHLVNEIQSGVD

-1419 NYLGNQVNRV
+1419 NYLGNQVNRA

-1446 QKYNIKRTKEVLTKA
+1446 KKYNIKRTKEVLTKA

-1623 VNMLQKF
+1623 GNMLQKF

-1652 AKLATGPVQTGIGLY
+1652 VMLATGPVQAGIGLK

-1673 SSVRNGGKYDATA
+1673 SSGRNGGKYDATA
-1686 AIERISTGLTGSGI
+1686 AIERISTGLTGSCI

-1737 LGDNYYTIDWLS
+1737 LGDSYYTIDWLS
-1749 PVSIPLFAGVNAEM
+1749 PVSIPLFAGVNAEKI
-1763 MFADKTD
+1763 FAHKTD

-1807 NAIVRMG
+1807 NALVRMG

-2100 PYRTGTSSGSTS
+2100 PYRSSSNSTS
-2112 SSTSSNTDDAY
+2112 SSKTTDDAY
-2123 LRYVR
+2123 LNYVR
-2128 SILGN
+2128 GILGN

>member
-15 SKKNTVIDMSD
+15 SKKNTVIDMAD
-26 IQNITSRIR
+26 IQSITSKVR
-35 GEQNFAPLRNS
+35 G
-46 TQNVPQNFNSN
+46 
-57 VSSNIMPKSFY
+57 
-68 NAGNQST
+68 
-75 AKPLN
+75 
-80 NSVDTTEG
+80 
-88 SAFPMKV
+88 
-95 HKGEQTQLPTL
+95 
-106 EKTPTQQ
+106 QQ
-113 NVDELSDMGWKQ
+113 NVAPLNTGSASANQLPNLNNARASAVATQDTTDNLVNSAVDNKKTELL
-125 QKAGFVSGLL
+125 A
-135 SNDFALNVAT
+135 NVAKFGALANT
-145 AAMPADEGKAV
+145 AFLPYQAGKEKRDSINNAYDTMM
-156 RENLKNIANKYSEAS
+156 NNTQDKKYSG
-171 QIDTSQYSQKELLDA
+171 YSNEELADA
-186 YNSIPNYNIIE
+186 YKNIPNYNIVE
-197 RITDPKKSGAY
+197 RMFDPKKSAAY
-208 AAKQNLSQY
+208 GVKQDLSQY
-217 AMLDAYDKIASQG
+217 AMADAYNKIIEQG
-230 GLEEFN
+230 GKFGDYNSLPSRKDEQN
-236 TRFASN
+236 Y
-242 HMIPINAVS
+242 IPVLQS
-251 GGGGVG
+251 DDGS
-257 DNLRDAYLKPFA
+257 YLKQYA
-269 EKYGVSEDALSL
+269 DKYGVDVDVLNM

-291 EEKYSKFADE
+291 KEEYSKFANE
-301 HPVVSSVASVPA
+301 HPVVSSVVSIPS
-313 NVLGAIPATLYGLK
+313 NVGGSIPSTLYGLK

-332 EVIDTNSPLY
+332 EVIDTNSPLF

-505 MQQRRELVAQGYD
+505 MQQRRALVAQGYD

-628 AGETSYN
+628 SVDTSNLGAEYSTN
-635 ENVNGNIDLQEEGT
+635 AIDENAYHTEEQIKQIDAYKKAVDENVLSLIENVANGEYAKPVSVATIDENTSAKIKELTGVETYGNDVMLNESGLRHILNRHGENGEANSSMRNVNDIARVGYVLQNYDNVSYEGNTTKMLKTKDGKQAPTVVFFKKIDGTYYVVEAASDAKTHKNYVVSAYIKKADPQTLIHANNDLQET
-649 NYGRSNGETEQ
+649 SKN
-660 NGQFVNDRAD
+660 VN
-670 EGIQRN
+670 E
-676 AEELSGFDNGISSG
+676 
-690 GENTGGNSGLNR
+690 
-702 EFLLID
+702 
-708 NDSRQK
+708 
-714 LNNSGVTDNEFRD
+714 
-727 TSSNPELFSFALEEG
+727 
-742 KKNNKNGIMVDSHTA
+742 
-757 QDLRDGNVRTFLSK
+757 
-771 DNNAGGAIEADGNI
+771 
-785 IAVFKNKQSASK
+785 QSAYN
-797 QAGAD
+797 D
-802 IIITALENGGDRLDC
+802 II
-817 YGKDLVRIYSKLG
+817 
-830 FEPVARVKFNKE
+830 
-842 YAASGWDS
+842 
-850 NIHGEPDIYFMVHNG
+850 
-865 KSVSDVVND
+865 
-874 FTNGTSRNFTQEEL
+874 
-888 DALPYME
+888 
-895 YDEAKDYRDGL
+895 DGS
-906 IEQRKAPDVSGQNVT
+906 QA
-921 PQNAVNVNTEQ
+921 NVNSPDMKTEQ

-1064 AEMDNGTVSMSEKI
+1064 AEMDNGTVSMSEKV
-1078 DMSKFAGNRTTQNN
+1078 DMSQFAGNQTTQNN
-1092 QTTTQNGT
+1092 QTAT
-1100 QNATASDQYT
+1100 QNAAASEQYT

-1247 KQTEDFMNDHPNV
+1247 KQTEDFMNEHPNV

-1419 NYLGNQVNRV
+1419 NYLGNQVNRA

-1446 QKYNIKRTKEVLTKA
+1446 KKYNIKRTKEVLTKA

-1623 VNMLQKF
+1623 GNMLQKF

-1652 AKLATGPVQTGIGLY
+1652 VMLATGPVQAGIGLK

-1673 SSVRNGGKYDATA
+1673 SSGRNGGKYDATA
-1686 AIERISTGLTGSGI
+1686 AIERISTGLTGSCI

-1737 LGDNYYTIDWLS
+1737 LGDSYYTIDWLS
-1749 PVSIPLFAGVNAEM
+1749 PVSIPLFAGVNAEKI
-1763 MFADKTD
+1763 FAHKTD

-1807 NAIVRMG
+1807 NALVRMG

-2100 PYRTGTSSGSTS
+2100 PYRSSSNSTS
-2112 SSTSSNTDDAY
+2112 SSKTTDDAY
-2123 LRYVR
+2123 LNYVR
-2128 SILGN
+2128 GILGN

>member
-171 QIDTSQYSQKELLDA
+171 QIDTSKYTQKELLDA

-478 TEGGEEVGTDLTNTF
+478 TEGGEEVGTDITNTF

-505 MQQRRELVAQGYD
+505 MQQRRALVAQGYD

-572 TQADTNTNI
+572 TQADTNTKI

-593 FKGNNT
+593 FNGNNT

-628 AGETSYN
+628 SVDTSNLGAEYSTNAVDENAYHTEEQIKQIDAYKKAVDENVLSYIETVANGEYAKPVSVATIDNKAAARIKELTGVETYGNDVLLNESGLQHIFYRHGEDGKAN
-635 ENVNGNIDLQEEGT
+635 SSMENVNDIARVGYVLQNYDDVFCDGKTTTMTRTKDGKPAPTVVFFKKIDGTYYVVEAASDAKTHKNYVVSAYIKKAKPQTLIHTNNGPQETSENVVERFASDNSIDG
-649 NYGRSNGETEQ
+649 SNA
-660 NGQFVNDRAD
+660 NVN
-670 EGIQRN
+670 
-676 AEELSGFDNGISSG
+676 
-690 GENTGGNSGLNR
+690 
-702 EFLLID
+702 
-708 NDSRQK
+708 
-714 LNNSGVTDNEFRD
+714 
-727 TSSNPELFSFALEEG
+727 
-742 KKNNKNGIMVDSHTA
+742 
-757 QDLRDGNVRTFLSK
+757 SK
-771 DNNAGGAIEADGNI
+771 DL
-785 IAVFKNKQSASK
+785 K
-797 QAGAD
+797 
-802 IIITALENGGDRLDC
+802 
-817 YGKDLVRIYSKLG
+817 
-830 FEPVARVKFNKE
+830 
-842 YAASGWDS
+842 
-850 NIHGEPDIYFMVHNG
+850 
-865 KSVSDVVND
+865 
-874 FTNGTSRNFTQEEL
+874 
-888 DALPYME
+888 
-895 YDEAKDYRDGL
+895 
-906 IEQRKAPDVSGQNVT
+906 
-921 PQNAVNVNTEQ
+921 TEQ

-992 ADAIEADL
+992 ADAIEEDL

-1028 FANTVTDYFGDM
+1028 FADTVTDYFGDM

-1064 AEMDNGTVSMSEKI
+1064 AEMDNGTVSMSEKV
-1078 DMSKFAGNRTTQNN
+1078 DMSQFTGNQATQNN
-1092 QTTTQNGT
+1092 QTTTQNAADS
-1100 QNATASDQYT
+1100 NQYT

-1162 ADYDGTVKRLNEA
+1162 TDYDGTVKRLNEA

-1197 AEQSRDYKDVMKW
+1197 AEKSRDYKDVMKW

-1247 KQTEDFMNDHPNV
+1247 KQTEDFMNEHPNV

-1269 TLWAELEAAQNNADA
+1269 ALWAELEAAQNNADA

-1419 NYLGNQVNRV
+1419 NYLGNQVNRA

-1446 QKYNIKRTKEVLTKA
+1446 KKYNIKRTKEVLTKA

-1623 VNMLQKF
+1623 GNMLQKF
-1630 GHLVIEGIL
+1630 GHLVIEGVL

-1673 SSVRNGGKYDATA
+1673 SSGRNGGKYDATA

-1807 NAIVRMG
+1807 NALVRMG

-2100 PYRTGTSSGSTS
+2100 PYRTGTSSRSTS
-2112 SSTSSNTDDAY
+2112 SSTSSKTDDAY

>member
-171 QIDTSQYSQKELLDA
+171 QIDTSKYTQKELLDA

-505 MQQRRELVAQGYD
+505 MQQRRALEAQGYD
-518 EKTAEALV
+518 EKTAEAMV

-593 FKGNNT
+593 FNGNNT

-613 LKPETIFKGQNTVDN
+613 LKPETIFKGQNTAENSVDTSNLGAEYSTN
-628 AGETSYN
+628 AVDENAYHTEEQIKQIDAYKKAVD
-635 ENVNGNIDLQEEGT
+635 ENVLSLIENVANGEYAKPVSVATIDENTSAKIKELTGVETYGNDVMLNESGLRHILNRHGENGEANSSMRNVNDIARVGYVLQNYDNVSYEGNTTKMLKTKDGKQAPTVVFSKKIDGTYYVVEAASDAKTHKNYVVSAYIKKADPQTLIHANNDLQET
-649 NYGRSNGETEQ
+649 SKN
-660 NGQFVNDRAD
+660 VN
-670 EGIQRN
+670 E
-676 AEELSGFDNGISSG
+676 
-690 GENTGGNSGLNR
+690 
-702 EFLLID
+702 
-708 NDSRQK
+708 
-714 LNNSGVTDNEFRD
+714 
-727 TSSNPELFSFALEEG
+727 
-742 KKNNKNGIMVDSHTA
+742 
-757 QDLRDGNVRTFLSK
+757 
-771 DNNAGGAIEADGNI
+771 
-785 IAVFKNKQSASK
+785 QSAYN
-797 QAGAD
+797 D
-802 IIITALENGGDRLDC
+802 II
-817 YGKDLVRIYSKLG
+817 
-830 FEPVARVKFNKE
+830 
-842 YAASGWDS
+842 
-850 NIHGEPDIYFMVHNG
+850 
-865 KSVSDVVND
+865 
-874 FTNGTSRNFTQEEL
+874 
-888 DALPYME
+888 
-895 YDEAKDYRDGL
+895 DGS
-906 IEQRKAPDVSGQNVT
+906 QA
-921 PQNAVNVNTEQ
+921 NVNSPDMKTEQ

-1064 AEMDNGTVSMSEKI
+1064 AEMDNGTVSMSEKV
-1078 DMSKFAGNRTTQNN
+1078 DMSQFAGNQTTQNN
-1092 QTTTQNGT
+1092 QTAT

-1162 ADYDGTVKRLNEA
+1162 TDYDGTVKRLNEA

-1197 AEQSRDYKDVMKW
+1197 AKQSRDYKDVMKW

-1446 QKYNIKRTKEVLTKA
+1446 KKYNIKRTKEVLTKA

-1543 SYFNVADDLKAAK
+1543 SYFNVADELKAAK

-1623 VNMLQKF
+1623 GNMLQKF

-1673 SSVRNGGKYDATA
+1673 SSGRNGGKYDATA

-1807 NAIVRMG
+1807 NALVRMG

-1971 SEMYDN
+1971 SEMYDS

-2112 SSTSSNTDDAY
+2112 SSTSSKTDDAY
-2123 LRYVR
+2123 LKYVQ

>member
-171 QIDTSQYSQKELLDA
+171 QIDTSKYTQKELLDA

-301 HPVVSSVASVPA
+301 HPIVSSVASVPA

-478 TEGGEEVGTDLTNTF
+478 TEGGEEVGTGLTNTF

-505 MQQRRELVAQGYD
+505 MQQRRALVAQGYD

-593 FKGNNT
+593 FNGNNT

-660 NGQFVNDRAD
+660 NGQFGNDRAD

-906 IEQRKAPDVSGQNVT
+906 IKQRK
-921 PQNAVNVNTEQ
+921 
-932 QTFSGTKKVNSMPE
+932 
-946 MSKNLQRYVNMH
+946 
-958 GSDTAQQLYVEF
+958 
-970 NDKMNTALEN
+970 
-980 GDMNA
+980 
-985 FNEALEL
+985 
-992 ADAIEADL
+992 
-1000 QEHGHNYTTKGSKN
+1000 TT
-1014 GKKPGRTYTYEANS
+1014 
-1028 FANTVTDYFGDM
+1028 
-1040 NQKYL
+1040 
-1045 EARNRNNVSAD
+1045 D

-1064 AEMDNGTVSMSEKI
+1064 AEMDNGTVSMSEEVE
-1078 DMSKFAGNRTTQNN
+1078 MSQFAGNQTTQNN
-1092 QTTTQNGT
+1092 QTAT
-1100 QNATASDQYT
+1100 QNAAASEQYT

-1197 AEQSRDYKDVMKW
+1197 AEQSGDYKDVMKW

-1315 DKMNQ
+1315 DNMNQ

-1543 SYFNVADDLKAAK
+1543 SYFNAADDLKAAK
-1556 AELASLNTETDGARI
+1556 AELASLNTESDGARI

-1583 KQNKMDTARAYAVTK
+1583 KQDKMDTARAYAVTK

-1623 VNMLQKF
+1623 GNMLQKF

-1673 SSVRNGGKYDATA
+1673 SSGRNGGKYDATA

-1807 NAIVRMG
+1807 NALVRMG

-2100 PYRTGTSSGSTS
+2100 PYRSSSNSTS
-2112 SSTSSNTDDAY
+2112 SSKTTDDAY
-2123 LRYVR
+2123 LNYVR
-2128 SILGN
+2128 GILGN

>member
-1 MANALELHRQLKEN
+1 MANVLDLHRQLKEN

-46 TQNVPQNFNSN
+46 TQNVPKNFNSN
-57 VSSNIMPKSFY
+57 VSSNVMPKSFY
-68 NAGNQST
+68 NVDNQIT

-88 SAFPMKV
+88 TAFPMKV

-113 NVDELSDMGWKQ
+113 NVDEFSDMGWKQ

-156 RENLKNIANKYSEAS
+156 RENLKNIANKYTEAS
-171 QIDTSQYSQKELLDA
+171 QIDTSKYTQKELIDA

-208 AAKQNLSQY
+208 TAKQNLSQY

-269 EKYGVSEDALSL
+269 EKYGLSEDALSL
-281 LVNAKANGDL
+281 LVNAKASGDL

-301 HPVVSSVASVPA
+301 HPVVSSAASVPS

-357 GIDNNLGKFA
+357 GIDSNLGKFA

-391 GAAGVGASTAS
+391 GAAGVGASAAS

-478 TEGGEEVGTDLTNTF
+478 TEGGEEFGTDLTNTF

-505 MQQRRELVAQGYD
+505 MQQRRALVAQGYD
-518 EKTAEALV
+518 EKTAEAMV

-558 RNIRANLAAAQNVD
+558 RNIRANIAEAQNVD
-572 TQADTNTNI
+572 TQADTNT
-581 APEMDMLNPASI
+581 
-593 FKGNNT
+593 K
-599 KTTTES
+599 
-605 NQNTEFNP
+605 FNP

-628 AGETSYN
+628 ARETSYN
-635 ENVNGNIDLQEEGT
+635 ENVNGNIDLQEEGM

-660 NGQFVNDRAD
+660 NGQFGNGRAD

-676 AEELSGFDNGISSG
+676 AEELSGSDNGISSG
-690 GENTGGNSGLNR
+690 RENTGRNSGLNR

-802 IIITALENGGDRLDC
+802 IIMTALENGGDRLDC

-842 YAASGWDS
+842 YSAPGWDS
-850 NIHGEPDIYFMVHNG
+850 NIHGEPDIYFMLHNG
-865 KSVSDVVND
+865 NSVSDVVND
-874 FTNGTSRNFTQEEL
+874 FTNGTSRNFTQEDL

-895 YDEAKDYRDGL
+895 YGEAKDYRDE
-906 IEQRKAPDVSGQNVT
+906 IIKQRKT
-921 PQNAVNVNTEQ
+921 T
-932 QTFSGTKKVNSMPE
+932 
-946 MSKNLQRYVNMH
+946 
-958 GSDTAQQLYVEF
+958 
-970 NDKMNTALEN
+970 
-980 GDMNA
+980 
-985 FNEALEL
+985 
-992 ADAIEADL
+992 DA
-1000 QEHGHNYTTKGSKN
+1000 
-1014 GKKPGRTYTYEANS
+1014 
-1028 FANTVTDYFGDM
+1028 
-1040 NQKYL
+1040 
-1045 EARNRNNVSAD
+1045 
-1056 TTTGRTIP
+1056 TTGRTIP
-1064 AEMDNGTVSMSEKI
+1064 AEMDNGTVSMSEKV
-1078 DMSKFAGNRTTQNN
+1078 DMSQFTDNQATQNN
-1092 QTTTQNGT
+1092 QTTTQN
-1100 QNATASDQYT
+1100 ATASNQYT

-1133 FKDEIDNG
+1133 FNKEIDNG
-1141 GFKVDKVSEK
+1141 GFEVDKVSEK

-1247 KQTEDFMNDHPNV
+1247 KQTEDFMNEHPNV

-1269 TLWAELEAAQNNADA
+1269 ALWAELEAAQNNADT

-1408 AMLSNPKTTLR
+1408 SMLSNPKTTLR
-1419 NYLGNQVNRV
+1419 NYLGNQVNRA

-1446 QKYNIKRTKEVLTKA
+1446 EKYNIKRTKEVLTKA
-1461 DSELVQKATADAE
+1461 DSELVKKATADAE

-1492 SRIEQSKSAFSTKAM
+1492 SRIEQSKSAFSSKSM
-1507 QKVEDLT
+1507 QKVDNLT

-1556 AELASLNTETDGARI
+1556 AEMASLNAETDGARI
-1571 KELTGQI
+1571 KEINGRI

-1615 KVSNNWKD
+1615 KGSNNWKD
-1623 VNMLQKF
+1623 GNMLQKL
-1630 GHLVIEGIL
+1630 GHLAIEGIL

-1652 AKLATGPVQTGIGLY
+1652 SMLATGPVQTGIGLY

-1673 SSVRNGGKYDATA
+1673 SPGRYGGKYDATA

-1737 LGDNYYTIDWLS
+1737 MGDKYYTIDWLS

-1787 SMLQGLSETLETAT
+1787 SMLQGLSDTLKTAT

-1807 NAIVRMG
+1807 NALVRMG
-1814 TSAATNYASQ
+1814 TRVATNYASQ
-1824 YVPTMLGQVARTVDN
+1824 YVPTILGQVARTVDN

-1882 QQKDENNILFRG
+1882 QQKDENNILIRG

-1932 APRQINTANGS
+1932 APRKINTANGS

-1961 QYKAVNNLIK
+1961 QHKAVNNLIK
-1971 SEMYDN
+1971 SEMYDS

-1999 NDIGKP
+1999 NDIGRP

-2031 VGGDKAFQVLQD
+2031 VGGDKAFQVLHD

-2048 YNQYWQIKSEAD
+2048 YNQYLQIKSEAD
-2060 ADGNNSLKQAEVKEY
+2060 ADGNNNLKQAEVKEY

-2089 FDIYCPKAKTN
+2089 FDVYCPKAKTN
-2100 PYRTGTSSGSTS
+2100 PYRTGTSSSSTS
-2112 SSTSSNTDDAY
+2112 SSTSSKTEDTY
-2123 LRYVR
+2123 LKYVR

>member
-57 VSSNIMPKSFY
+57 AASNVMPKSFY
-68 NAGNQST
+68 NVGNQNT
-75 AKPLN
+75 ERNLLN
-80 NSVDTTEG
+80 NSIDTADG
-88 SAFPMKV
+88 AAFPMSL
-95 HKGEQTQLPTL
+95 HKSEEIKLPSLPSLGDARASAVATQDTTDNLVNSAVDNK
-106 EKTPTQQ
+106 KT
-113 NVDELSDMGWKQ
+113 ELL
-125 QKAGFVSGLL
+125 A
-135 SNDFALNVAT
+135 NVAKFGALANT
-145 AAMPADEGKAV
+145 AFLPYQAGKEKRDSINNAYDTMM
-156 RENLKNIANKYSEAS
+156 NNMQDKKYNN
-171 QIDTSQYSQKELLDA
+171 YSNEELADA
-186 YNSIPNYNIIE
+186 YKNIPNYNIVE
-197 RITDPKKSGAY
+197 RMFDPKKSAAY
-208 AAKQNLSQY
+208 GVKQDLSQY
-217 AMLDAYDKIASQG
+217 AMLDAYNKIVEQG
-230 GLEEFN
+230 GKFAGYNENKSWDSDYIPTLPTSGTDYLE
-236 TRFASN
+236 
-242 HMIPINAVS
+242 P
-251 GGGGVG
+251 
-257 DNLRDAYLKPFA
+257 YA
-269 EKYGVSEDALSL
+269 EKYGVDKDILAM
-281 LVNAKANGDL
+281 LVNAKVNGDL
-291 EEKYSKFADE
+291 EQSYEKFANE
-301 HPVVSSVASVPA
+301 HPIVSSAVSIPA
-313 NVLGAIPATLYGLK
+313 NVLGTIPATLYGLK

-332 EVIDTNSPLY
+332 EVVDTNSPFF
-342 GGRKFAS
+342 GDRKFAS

-505 MQQRRELVAQGYD
+505 MQQRRALVAQGYD
-518 EKTAEALV
+518 EKTAEAMV

-543 SGGVMGAGASVINTG
+543 SGGVMGAGASVINAG

-572 TQADTNTNI
+572 TQADTNTKI

-593 FKGNNT
+593 FNGNNT
-599 KTTTES
+599 ETTAES

-628 AGETSYN
+628 AGKTSYN
-635 ENVNGNIDLQEEGT
+635 ENVNGNIDLQEEGM
-649 NYGRSNGETEQ
+649 NYGRGNGETEQ
-660 NGQFVNDRAD
+660 NGQFGNDRAD

-842 YAASGWDS
+842 YAAPGWDS

-874 FTNGTSRNFTQEEL
+874 FTNGTSRNFTQEDL

-906 IEQRKAPDVSGQNVT
+906 IKQRKT
-921 PQNAVNVNTEQ
+921 T
-932 QTFSGTKKVNSMPE
+932 
-946 MSKNLQRYVNMH
+946 
-958 GSDTAQQLYVEF
+958 
-970 NDKMNTALEN
+970 
-980 GDMNA
+980 
-985 FNEALEL
+985 
-992 ADAIEADL
+992 DA
-1000 QEHGHNYTTKGSKN
+1000 
-1014 GKKPGRTYTYEANS
+1014 
-1028 FANTVTDYFGDM
+1028 
-1040 NQKYL
+1040 
-1045 EARNRNNVSAD
+1045 
-1056 TTTGRTIP
+1056 TTGRTIP
-1064 AEMDNGTVSMSEKI
+1064 AEMDNGTVSMSEKV
-1078 DMSKFAGNRTTQNN
+1078 DMSQFAGNQTTQNN
-1092 QTTTQNGT
+1092 QTAT
-1100 QNATASDQYT
+1100 QNATASDRYT

-1269 TLWAELEAAQNNADA
+1269 TLWAELEAAQKNADA

-1446 QKYNIKRTKEVLTKA
+1446 QKYNIKRTKEVLTRA

-1543 SYFNVADDLKAAK
+1543 SYFNAADDLKAAK

-1623 VNMLQKF
+1623 GNMLQKF

-1673 SSVRNGGKYDATA
+1673 SSGRNGGKYDATA

-1807 NAIVRMG
+1807 NALVRMG

-1917 VVRTSTDDSSVYPST
+1917 VVRASTDDSSVYPST

-1971 SEMYDN
+1971 SEMYDS

-2112 SSTSSNTDDAY
+2112 SSTSSKTDDAY

>member
-171 QIDTSQYSQKELLDA
+171 QIDTSKYTQKELLDA

-281 LVNAKANGDL
+281 LVNAKASGDL

-301 HPVVSSVASVPA
+301 HPVVSSVASVPS

-349 DVREEVSS
+349 DVREEVAS

-505 MQQRRELVAQGYD
+505 MQQRRALVAQGYD
-518 EKTAEALV
+518 EKTAEAMV

-572 TQADTNTNI
+572 TQADTNTKI

-593 FKGNNT
+593 FNGNNT
-599 KTTTES
+599 ETTAES

-628 AGETSYN
+628 SVDTSNSGAEYSTNAIDENAYHTEEQIKQIDAYKKAVDENVLSYIENVTNGEYAKPVSVATIDNKAAARIKELTGVETYGNDVLLNESGLQHIFN
-635 ENVNGNIDLQEEGT
+635 RHGENGKANNSMENVNDIARIGYILRNYDNIDYEGRT
-649 NYGRSNGETEQ
+649 TTMTKTKDGKPAPTVVFSKKIDGTYYVVEAATDAKTHKNYVVSAYIRKADSQVLIHAN
-660 NGQFVNDRAD
+660 NDP
-670 EGIQRN
+670 Q
-676 AEELSGFDNGISSG
+676 
-690 GENTGGNSGLNR
+690 
-702 EFLLID
+702 
-708 NDSRQK
+708 
-714 LNNSGVTDNEFRD
+714 D
-727 TSSNPELFSFALEEG
+727 TS
-742 KKNNKNGIMVDSHTA
+742 
-757 QDLRDGNVRTFLSK
+757 GNVL
-771 DNNAGGAIEADGNI
+771 E
-785 IAVFKNKQSASK
+785 QSAY
-797 QAGAD
+797 D
-802 IIITALENGGDRLDC
+802 
-817 YGKDLVRIYSKLG
+817 
-830 FEPVARVKFNKE
+830 
-842 YAASGWDS
+842 
-850 NIHGEPDIYFMVHNG
+850 
-865 KSVSDVVND
+865 
-874 FTNGTSRNFTQEEL
+874 TSI
-888 DALPYME
+888 DGS
-895 YDEAKDYRDGL
+895 EA
-906 IEQRKAPDVSGQNVT
+906 
-921 PQNAVNVNTEQ
+921 NVNSPDLKTEQ
-932 QTFSGTKKVNSMPE
+932 QTFFVPLKVNSMPE

-1064 AEMDNGTVSMSEKI
+1064 AEMDNGTVSMSEKV
-1078 DMSKFAGNRTTQNN
+1078 DMSQFAGNQTTQNN
-1092 QTTTQNGT
+1092 QTAT
-1100 QNATASDQYT
+1100 QNATASDRYT

-1242 QEIMR
+1242 QEIIR

-1269 TLWAELEAAQNNADA
+1269 TLWAELEAAQKNADA

-1367 EAEKMPDSKERYE
+1367 EAEKMLDSKERYE
-1380 LEDKAFQIIADK
+1380 LEDKAFKIIADK
-1392 VVTKNFMDK
+1392 VVVKNFMDK
-1401 LDSWRYL
+1401 LDAWRYL

-1419 NYLGNQVNRV
+1419 NYLGNQVNGM

-1446 QKYNIKRTKEVLTKA
+1446 EKYNIKRTKEVLTRA

-1492 SRIEQSKSAFSTKAM
+1492 SRIEQSKSAFSSKAM

-1571 KELTGQI
+1571 KELNGQI

-1623 VNMLQKF
+1623 GNLLQKF

-1652 AKLATGPVQTGIGLY
+1652 AMLATGPVQAGIGLK

-1673 SSVRNGGKYDATA
+1673 SSGRNGGKYDATA

-1787 SMLQGLSETLETAT
+1787 SMLQGLSDTLETAT

-1807 NAIVRMG
+1807 NALVRMG

-1824 YVPTMLGQVARTVDN
+1824 YVPTILGQVARTVDN

-1971 SEMYDN
+1971 SEMYDS

-2100 PYRTGTSSGSTS
+2100 PYRTGASSGGTS
-2112 SSTSSNTDDAY
+2112 SSTSSKTDDTY
-2123 LRYVR
+2123 IKYVR

>member
-15 SKKNTVIDMSD
+15 SKKNTAIDMAE
-26 IQNITSRIR
+26 IQSITSKVR
-35 GEQNFAPLRNS
+35 G
-46 TQNVPQNFNSN
+46 
-57 VSSNIMPKSFY
+57 
-68 NAGNQST
+68 
-75 AKPLN
+75 
-80 NSVDTTEG
+80 
-88 SAFPMKV
+88 
-95 HKGEQTQLPTL
+95 
-106 EKTPTQQ
+106 QQ
-113 NVDELSDMGWKQ
+113 NVAPLNISASSNQLPNLNNARASAVATQDTTDNLVNSAVDNKKTELL
-125 QKAGFVSGLL
+125 A
-135 SNDFALNVAT
+135 NVAKFGALANT
-145 AAMPADEGKAV
+145 AFLPYQAGKEKRDSINNAYDTMM
-156 RENLKNIANKYSEAS
+156 NNMQDKKYNN
-171 QIDTSQYSQKELLDA
+171 YSNEELADA
-186 YNSIPNYNIIE
+186 YKNIPNYNIVE
-197 RITDPKKSGAY
+197 RMFDPKKSAAY
-208 AAKQNLSQY
+208 GVKQDLSQY
-217 AMLDAYDKIASQG
+217 AMLDAYNKIVEQG
-230 GLEEFN
+230 GKFAGYNENKSWDSDYIPTLPTSGTDYLE
-236 TRFASN
+236 
-242 HMIPINAVS
+242 P
-251 GGGGVG
+251 
-257 DNLRDAYLKPFA
+257 YA
-269 EKYGVSEDALSL
+269 EKYGVDKDILAM
-281 LVNAKANGDL
+281 LVNAKVNGDL
-291 EEKYSKFADE
+291 EQSYEKFANE
-301 HPVVSSVASVPA
+301 HPIVSSAVSIPA
-313 NVLGAIPATLYGLK
+313 NVLGTIPATLYGLK

-332 EVIDTNSPLY
+332 EVVDTNSPFF
-342 GGRKFAS
+342 GDRKFAS

-380 MALGSAVGSAA
+380 MALGSAVGSAV

-505 MQQRRELVAQGYD
+505 MQQRRALVAQGYD
-518 EKTAEALV
+518 EKTAEAMV

-543 SGGVMGAGASVINTG
+543 SGGVMGAGASVINAG

-572 TQADTNTNI
+572 TQADTNTKI

-593 FKGNNT
+593 FNGNNT
-599 KTTTES
+599 ETTAES

-628 AGETSYN
+628 SVDTSNLGAEYSTNAIDENAYHTEEQIKQIDAYKKAVDENVLSYIETVTNGEYAKPVSVATIDNKAAARIKELTGVETYGNDVLLNESGLQHIFN
-635 ENVNGNIDLQEEGT
+635 RHGEDGKANSSMENVNDIARVGYVLQ
-649 NYGRSNGETEQ
+649 NYDDV
-660 NGQFVNDRAD
+660 FCD
-670 EGIQRN
+670 
-676 AEELSGFDNGISSG
+676 
-690 GENTGGNSGLNR
+690 
-702 EFLLID
+702 
-708 NDSRQK
+708 
-714 LNNSGVTDNEFRD
+714 
-727 TSSNPELFSFALEEG
+727 G
-742 KKNNKNGIMVDSHTA
+742 KTTTMTRTK
-757 QDLRDGNVRTFLSK
+757 DGNPAPTVVFFK
-771 DNNAGGAIEADGNI
+771 KIDGTYY
-785 IAVFKNKQSASK
+785 VV
-797 QAGAD
+797 
-802 IIITALENGGDRLDC
+802 E
-817 YGKDLVRIYSKLG
+817 
-830 FEPVARVKFNKE
+830 
-842 YAASGWDS
+842 AASDAKTHKNYVVS
-850 NIHGEPDIYFMVHNG
+850 AYIKKAKPQTLIHTNNG
-865 KSVSDVVND
+865 PQETSENVVERFASDNSID
-874 FTNGTSRNFTQEEL
+874 GS
-888 DALPYME
+888 
-895 YDEAKDYRDGL
+895 EA
-906 IEQRKAPDVSGQNVT
+906 
-921 PQNAVNVNTEQ
+921 NVNSPDLKTEQ

-992 ADAIEADL
+992 ADAIETDL

-1028 FANTVTDYFGDM
+1028 FANTVVDYFGDM

-1064 AEMDNGTVSMSEKI
+1064 AEMDNGTVSMSEKV
-1078 DMSKFAGNRTTQNN
+1078 DMSQFTGNQATQNN

-1100 QNATASDQYT
+1100 QNATASEQYT

-1162 ADYDGTVKRLNEA
+1162 TDYDGTVKRLNEA
-1175 TQFSSGVEVDESMMV
+1175 EQFSSGVEVDESMMV

-1247 KQTEDFMNDHPNV
+1247 KQTEDFMNEHPNV

-1269 TLWAELEAAQNNADA
+1269 ALWAELEAAQNNADA

-1401 LDSWRYL
+1401 LDAWRYL

-1419 NYLGNQVNRV
+1419 NYLGNQVNGM

-1446 QKYNIKRTKEVLTKA
+1446 EKYNIKRTKEVLTKA
-1461 DSELVQKATADAE
+1461 DSELVKKATADAE

-1492 SRIEQSKSAFSTKAM
+1492 SRIEQSKSAFSSKAM

-1571 KELTGQI
+1571 KELNGQI
-1578 STLEA
+1578 SALEA

-1623 VNMLQKF
+1623 GNLLQKF

-1652 AKLATGPVQTGIGLY
+1652 AMLATGPVQTGIGLY

-1673 SSVRNGGKYDATA
+1673 SSGRNGGKYDATA

-1787 SMLQGLSETLETAT
+1787 SMLQGLSDTLETAT

-1807 NAIVRMG
+1807 NALVRMG

-1824 YVPTMLGQVARTVDN
+1824 YVPTILGQVARTVDN

-1882 QQKDENNILFRG
+1882 QQKDENNILIRG

-1917 VVRTSTDDSSVYPST
+1917 VVRNSTDDSSVYPST

-1971 SEMYDN
+1971 SEMYDS

-2100 PYRTGTSSGSTS
+2100 PYRTGTSSGGTS
-2112 SSTSSNTDDAY
+2112 SSTSSKTDDTY
-2123 LRYVR
+2123 LKYVR

>member
-1 MANALELHRQLKEN
+1 
-15 SKKNTVIDMSD
+15 
-26 IQNITSRIR
+26 
-35 GEQNFAPLRNS
+35 
-46 TQNVPQNFNSN
+46 
-57 VSSNIMPKSFY
+57 
-68 NAGNQST
+68 
-75 AKPLN
+75 
-80 NSVDTTEG
+80 
-88 SAFPMKV
+88 
-95 HKGEQTQLPTL
+95 
-106 EKTPTQQ
+106 
-113 NVDELSDMGWKQ
+113 
-125 QKAGFVSGLL
+125 
-135 SNDFALNVAT
+135 
-145 AAMPADEGKAV
+145 
-156 RENLKNIANKYSEAS
+156 
-171 QIDTSQYSQKELLDA
+171 
-186 YNSIPNYNIIE
+186 
-197 RITDPKKSGAY
+197 
-208 AAKQNLSQY
+208 
-217 AMLDAYDKIASQG
+217 
-230 GLEEFN
+230 
-236 TRFASN
+236 
-242 HMIPINAVS
+242 
-251 GGGGVG
+251 
-257 DNLRDAYLKPFA
+257 
-269 EKYGVSEDALSL
+269 
-281 LVNAKANGDL
+281 
-291 EEKYSKFADE
+291 
-301 HPVVSSVASVPA
+301 
-313 NVLGAIPATLYGLK
+313 
-327 NAATG
+327 
-332 EVIDTNSPLY
+332 
-342 GGRKFAS
+342 
-349 DVREEVSS
+349 
-357 GIDNNLGKFA
+357 
-367 YNTGMSMGDSLAS
+367 
-380 MALGSAVGSAA
+380 
-391 GAAGVGASTAS
+391 
-402 AIGSNAGTAIMGM
+402 
-415 GAYSDTLKE
+415 
-424 GIERGLTPSQ
+424 
-434 AQLTALGAG
+434 
-443 LAEYGFEKI
+443 
-452 SWGRLGDI
+452 
-460 AEGKVDASFLKKV
+460 
-473 ASQML
+473 
-478 TEGGEEVGTDLTNTF
+478 
-493 IDNLVNGGASEL
+493 
-505 MQQRRELVAQGYD
+505 
-518 EKTAEALV
+518 
-526 VRNYAK
+526 
-532 QLGMSFAGGAV
+532 
-543 SGGVMGAGASVINTG
+543 
-558 RNIRANLAAAQNVD
+558 
-572 TQADTNTNI
+572 
-581 APEMDMLNPASI
+581 
-593 FKGNNT
+593 
-599 KTTTES
+599 
-605 NQNTEFNP
+605 
-613 LKPETIFKGQNTVDN
+613 
-628 AGETSYN
+628 
-635 ENVNGNIDLQEEGT
+635 
-649 NYGRSNGETEQ
+649 
-660 NGQFVNDRAD
+660 
-670 EGIQRN
+670 
-676 AEELSGFDNGISSG
+676 
-690 GENTGGNSGLNR
+690 
-702 EFLLID
+702 
-708 NDSRQK
+708 
-714 LNNSGVTDNEFRD
+714 
-727 TSSNPELFSFALEEG
+727 
-742 KKNNKNGIMVDSHTA
+742 
-757 QDLRDGNVRTFLSK
+757 
-771 DNNAGGAIEADGNI
+771 
-785 IAVFKNKQSASK
+785 
-797 QAGAD
+797 
-802 IIITALENGGDRLDC
+802 
-817 YGKDLVRIYSKLG
+817 
-830 FEPVARVKFNKE
+830 
-842 YAASGWDS
+842 
-850 NIHGEPDIYFMVHNG
+850 
-865 KSVSDVVND
+865 
-874 FTNGTSRNFTQEEL
+874 
-888 DALPYME
+888 
-895 YDEAKDYRDGL
+895 
-906 IEQRKAPDVSGQNVT
+906 
-921 PQNAVNVNTEQ
+921 
-932 QTFSGTKKVNSMPE
+932 
-946 MSKNLQRYVNMH
+946 
-958 GSDTAQQLYVEF
+958 
-970 NDKMNTALEN
+970 
-980 GDMNA
+980 
-985 FNEALEL
+985 
-992 ADAIEADL
+992 
-1000 QEHGHNYTTKGSKN
+1000 
-1014 GKKPGRTYTYEANS
+1014 
-1028 FANTVTDYFGDM
+1028 
-1040 NQKYL
+1040 
-1045 EARNRNNVSAD
+1045 
-1056 TTTGRTIP
+1056 
-1064 AEMDNGTVSMSEKI
+1064 
-1078 DMSKFAGNRTTQNN
+1078 
-1092 QTTTQNGT
+1092 
-1100 QNATASDQYT
+1100 
-1110 GRTITNTIMN
+1110 
-1120 SEMVKR
+1120 
-1126 AQENLDA
+1126 
-1133 FKDEIDNG
+1133 
-1141 GFKVDKVSEK
+1141 
-1151 ASIEKAANNLS
+1151 
-1162 ADYDGTVKRLNEA
+1162 
-1175 TQFSSGVEVDESMMV
+1175 MMV

-1247 KQTEDFMNDHPNV
+1247 KQTEDFMNEHPNV

-1290 KGAVSREQVEK
+1290 KGAVSREQVEQ
-1301 IVRDAANKNKNSGL
+1301 IVRDAANKNQISGL
-1315 DKMNQ
+1315 DNMKQ
-1320 SDIDHLVNEIQSGVD
+1320 SDIDHLVDEIQSGVD

-1461 DSELVQKATADAE
+1461 DSELVKKATADAE

-1492 SRIEQSKSAFSTKAM
+1492 SRIEQSKSAFSTKAL

-1543 SYFNVADDLKAAK
+1543 SYFNAADDLKAAK

-1623 VNMLQKF
+1623 GNMLQKF
-1630 GHLVIEGIL
+1630 GHLVIEGVL

-1652 AKLATGPVQTGIGLY
+1652 AMLATGPVQAGIGLKR
-1667 QLYNAL
+1667 LYNAL
-1673 SSVRNGGKYDATA
+1673 SSGRNGGKYDATA

-1749 PVSIPLFAGVNAEM
+1749 PVSIPLFAGVNAEKI
-1763 MFADKTD
+1763 FAHKTD

-1807 NAIVRMG
+1807 NALVRMG

-1882 QQKDENNILFRG
+1882 QQMDENNILIRG

-2100 PYRTGTSSGSTS
+2100 PYRTGTSSRSTS
-2112 SSTSSNTDDAY
+2112 SSTSSKTDDAY
-2123 LRYVR
+2123 LRYVQ

>member
-15 SKKNTVIDMSD
+15 SKKNTVIDMAD
-26 IQNITSRIR
+26 IQSITSKVR
-35 GEQNFAPLRNS
+35 G
-46 TQNVPQNFNSN
+46 
-57 VSSNIMPKSFY
+57 
-68 NAGNQST
+68 
-75 AKPLN
+75 
-80 NSVDTTEG
+80 
-88 SAFPMKV
+88 
-95 HKGEQTQLPTL
+95 
-106 EKTPTQQ
+106 QQ
-113 NVDELSDMGWKQ
+113 NVAPLNTGSASANQLPNLNNARASAVATQDTTDNLVNSAVDNKKAELL
-125 QKAGFVSGLL
+125 A
-135 SNDFALNVAT
+135 NVAKFGALANT
-145 AAMPADEGKAV
+145 AFLPYQAGKEKRDSINNAYDTMM
-156 RENLKNIANKYSEAS
+156 NNTQDKKYSG
-171 QIDTSQYSQKELLDA
+171 YSNEELADA
-186 YNSIPNYNIIE
+186 YKNIPNYNIVE
-197 RITDPKKSGAY
+197 RMFDPKKSAAY
-208 AAKQNLSQY
+208 GVKQDLSQY
-217 AMLDAYDKIASQG
+217 AMLDAYNKIVEQG
-230 GLEEFN
+230 GKFAGYNENKSWDSDYIPTLPTSGTDYLE
-236 TRFASN
+236 
-242 HMIPINAVS
+242 P
-251 GGGGVG
+251 
-257 DNLRDAYLKPFA
+257 YA
-269 EKYGVSEDALSL
+269 EKYGVDKDILAM
-281 LVNAKANGDL
+281 LVNAKVNGDL
-291 EEKYSKFADE
+291 EQSYKKFANE
-301 HPVVSSVASVPA
+301 HPIVSSTVSIPA
-313 NVLGAIPATLYGLK
+313 NVLGTIPATLYGLK

-332 EVIDTNSPLY
+332 EVVDTNSPFF
-342 GGRKFAS
+342 GDRKFAS

-505 MQQRRELVAQGYD
+505 MQQRRALVAQGYD
-518 EKTAEALV
+518 EKTAEAMV

-593 FKGNNT
+593 FNGNNT

-628 AGETSYN
+628 SVDTSNLGAEYSTN
-635 ENVNGNIDLQEEGT
+635 AIDENAYHTEEQIKQIDAYKKAVDENVLSYIETVANGEYAKPVSVATIDNKAAARIKELTGVETYGNDVLLNESGLQHIFNRHGENGKANSSMENINDIARIGYILRNYDNIDYEGRT
-649 NYGRSNGETEQ
+649 TTMTKTKDGKPAPTVVFSKKIDGTYYVVEAATDAKTHKNYIVSAYIRKADSQVLIHAN
-660 NGQFVNDRAD
+660 NDP
-670 EGIQRN
+670 Q
-676 AEELSGFDNGISSG
+676 
-690 GENTGGNSGLNR
+690 
-702 EFLLID
+702 
-708 NDSRQK
+708 
-714 LNNSGVTDNEFRD
+714 D
-727 TSSNPELFSFALEEG
+727 TS
-742 KKNNKNGIMVDSHTA
+742 
-757 QDLRDGNVRTFLSK
+757 GNVL
-771 DNNAGGAIEADGNI
+771 E
-785 IAVFKNKQSASK
+785 QSAS
-797 QAGAD
+797 D
-802 IIITALENGGDRLDC
+802 
-817 YGKDLVRIYSKLG
+817 
-830 FEPVARVKFNKE
+830 
-842 YAASGWDS
+842 
-850 NIHGEPDIYFMVHNG
+850 
-865 KSVSDVVND
+865 KSIDGSD
-874 FTNGTSRNFTQEEL
+874 
-888 DALPYME
+888 A
-895 YDEAKDYRDGL
+895 
-906 IEQRKAPDVSGQNVT
+906 
-921 PQNAVNVNTEQ
+921 NVNSLDLKTEQ

-1064 AEMDNGTVSMSEKI
+1064 AEMDNGTVSMSEKV
-1078 DMSKFAGNRTTQNN
+1078 DMSQFAGNQTTQNN
-1092 QTTTQNGT
+1092 QTTT

-1151 ASIEKAANNLS
+1151 ASIERAANNLS

-1461 DSELVQKATADAE
+1461 DNELVQKATADAE

-1556 AELASLNTETDGARI
+1556 AELASLNTETDGARV

-1578 STLEA
+1578 SALEA

-1623 VNMLQKF
+1623 GNMLQKF

-1673 SSVRNGGKYDATA
+1673 SSGRNGGKYDATA

-1763 MFADKTD
+1763 VFADKTD

-1807 NAIVRMG
+1807 NALVRMG

-1882 QQKDENNILFRG
+1882 QQKDENNILIRG

-2100 PYRTGTSSGSTS
+2100 PYRTGTSSRSTS
-2112 SSTSSNTDDAY
+2112 SSTSSKTDDAY

>member
-15 SKKNTVIDMSD
+15 SKKNTVIDMAD
-26 IQNITSRIR
+26 IQSITSKVR
-35 GEQNFAPLRNS
+35 G
-46 TQNVPQNFNSN
+46 
-57 VSSNIMPKSFY
+57 
-68 NAGNQST
+68 
-75 AKPLN
+75 
-80 NSVDTTEG
+80 
-88 SAFPMKV
+88 
-95 HKGEQTQLPTL
+95 
-106 EKTPTQQ
+106 QQ
-113 NVDELSDMGWKQ
+113 NVAPLNTGSASANQLPNLNNARASAVATQDTTDNLVNSAVDNKKAELL
-125 QKAGFVSGLL
+125 A
-135 SNDFALNVAT
+135 NVAKSGALANT
-145 AAMPADEGKAV
+145 AFLPYQAGKEKRDSINNAYDTMM
-156 RENLKNIANKYSEAS
+156 NNTQDKKYSG
-171 QIDTSQYSQKELLDA
+171 YSNEELADA
-186 YNSIPNYNIIE
+186 YKNIPNYNIVE
-197 RITDPKKSGAY
+197 RMFDPKKSAAY
-208 AAKQNLSQY
+208 GVKQDLSQY
-217 AMLDAYDKIASQG
+217 AMLDAYNKIVEQG
-230 GLEEFN
+230 GKFAGYNENKSWDSDYIPTLPTSGTDYLE
-236 TRFASN
+236 
-242 HMIPINAVS
+242 P
-251 GGGGVG
+251 
-257 DNLRDAYLKPFA
+257 YA
-269 EKYGVSEDALSL
+269 EKYGVDKDILAM
-281 LVNAKANGDL
+281 LVNAKVNGDL
-291 EEKYSKFADE
+291 EQSYKKFANE
-301 HPVVSSVASVPA
+301 HPIVSSTVSIPA
-313 NVLGAIPATLYGLK
+313 NVLGTIPATLYGLK

-332 EVIDTNSPLY
+332 EVVDTNSPFF
-342 GGRKFAS
+342 GDRKFAS

-505 MQQRRELVAQGYD
+505 MQQRRALVAQGYD

-593 FKGNNT
+593 FNGNNT

-628 AGETSYN
+628 SVDTSNLGAEYSTN
-635 ENVNGNIDLQEEGT
+635 AVDENAYHTEEQIKQIDAYKKAVDENVLSLIENVANGEYAKPVSVATIDENTSAKIKELTGVETYGNDVMLNESGLRHILNRHGENGEANSSMRNVNDIARVGYVLQNYDNVSYEGNTTKMLKTKDGKQAPTVVFSKKIDGTYYVVEAASDAKTHKNYVVSAYIKKADPQTLIHANNDLQET
-649 NYGRSNGETEQ
+649 SKN
-660 NGQFVNDRAD
+660 VN
-670 EGIQRN
+670 E
-676 AEELSGFDNGISSG
+676 
-690 GENTGGNSGLNR
+690 
-702 EFLLID
+702 
-708 NDSRQK
+708 
-714 LNNSGVTDNEFRD
+714 
-727 TSSNPELFSFALEEG
+727 
-742 KKNNKNGIMVDSHTA
+742 
-757 QDLRDGNVRTFLSK
+757 
-771 DNNAGGAIEADGNI
+771 
-785 IAVFKNKQSASK
+785 QSAYN
-797 QAGAD
+797 D
-802 IIITALENGGDRLDC
+802 II
-817 YGKDLVRIYSKLG
+817 
-830 FEPVARVKFNKE
+830 
-842 YAASGWDS
+842 
-850 NIHGEPDIYFMVHNG
+850 
-865 KSVSDVVND
+865 
-874 FTNGTSRNFTQEEL
+874 
-888 DALPYME
+888 
-895 YDEAKDYRDGL
+895 DGS
-906 IEQRKAPDVSGQNVT
+906 QA
-921 PQNAVNVNTEQ
+921 NVNSPDLKTEQ
-932 QTFSGTKKVNSMPE
+932 QTFRGTKKVNSMPE

-1064 AEMDNGTVSMSEKI
+1064 AEMDNGTVSMSEKV
-1078 DMSKFAGNRTTQNN
+1078 DMSQFVGNQTTQNN
-1092 QTTTQNGT
+1092 QTAT
-1100 QNATASDQYT
+1100 QNAAASDQYT

-1543 SYFNVADDLKAAK
+1543 SYFNAADDLKAAK

-1615 KVSNNWKD
+1615 KISNNWKD
-1623 VNMLQKF
+1623 GNMLQKF
-1630 GHLVIEGIL
+1630 GHLVIEGVL
-1639 PFKKTPANVMKQG
+1639 PFKKTPVNVMKQG
-1652 AKLATGPVQTGIGLY
+1652 AMLATGPVQAGIGLK

-1673 SSVRNGGKYDATA
+1673 SSGRNGGKYDATA

-1749 PVSIPLFAGVNAEM
+1749 PVSIPLFAGVNAEKI
-1763 MFADKTD
+1763 FAHKTD

-1807 NAIVRMG
+1807 NALVRMG

-1882 QQKDENNILFRG
+1882 QQKDENNILIRG

-1932 APRQINTANGS
+1932 APRQINTAKGS

-2031 VGGDKAFQVLQD
+2031 VGGNKAFQVLQD

-2100 PYRTGTSSGSTS
+2100 PYRSSSNSTS
-2112 SSTSSNTDDAY
+2112 SSKTTDDAY
-2123 LRYVR
+2123 LNYVR
-2128 SILGN
+2128 GILGN

>member
-1 MANALELHRQLKEN
+1 MANVLELHRQLKEN
-15 SKKNTVIDMSD
+15 SKKNTAIDMAD
-26 IQNITSRIR
+26 IQSITSKVR
-35 GEQNFAPLRNS
+35 GEQNVAPLRNS
-46 TQNVPQNFNSN
+46 AQNVPQNFNSN
-57 VSSNIMPKSFY
+57 VSY
-68 NAGNQST
+68 Q
-75 AKPLN
+75 
-80 NSVDTTEG
+80 
-88 SAFPMKV
+88 
-95 HKGEQTQLPTL
+95 GEQTQLPNLNNAGSSEVATQDIADNL
-106 EKTPTQQ
+106 INSAADNKKT
-113 NVDELSDMGWKQ
+113 ELI
-125 QKAGFVSGLL
+125 A
-135 SNDFALNVAT
+135 NVAKFGALAST
-145 AAMPADEGKAV
+145 AFLPYQAGKEK
-156 RENLKNIANKYSEAS
+156 RESINNAYDTMTNDAQDKKYSG
-171 QIDTSQYSQKELLDA
+171 YSNEELADA
-186 YNSIPNYNIIE
+186 YKNIPNYNIVE
-197 RITDPKKSGAY
+197 RMFDPKKSAAY
-208 AAKQNLSQY
+208 GVKQDLSQY
-217 AMLDAYDKIASQG
+217 AMLDAYNKIVAQG
-230 GLEEFN
+230 GKFAGYNENKAWDSDYIPTLPTSGTDYLE
-236 TRFASN
+236 
-242 HMIPINAVS
+242 P
-251 GGGGVG
+251 
-257 DNLRDAYLKPFA
+257 YA
-269 EKYGVSEDALSL
+269 EKYGVDKDILAM
-281 LVNAKANGDL
+281 LVNAKVSGDL
-291 EEKYSKFADE
+291 EQSYTKFADE
-301 HPVVSSVASVPA
+301 HPVVSSAVSVPA
-313 NVLGAIPATLYGLK
+313 NVLGTIPSTLYGLK

-332 EVIDTNSPLY
+332 EVVDTNSPFF
-342 GGRKFAS
+342 GDRKFAS

-357 GIDNNLGKFA
+357 GIDSNLGKFA

-505 MQQRRELVAQGYD
+505 MQQRRALVAQGYD
-518 EKTAEALV
+518 EKTAEAMV

-543 SGGVMGAGASVINTG
+543 SGGVMGAGASVINAG

-572 TQADTNTNI
+572 TQADTNTKI

-593 FKGNNT
+593 FNGNNT
-599 KTTTES
+599 ETTTES

-628 AGETSYN
+628 SVDTSNSGAEYSTNAIDENAYHTEEQIKQIDAYKKAVDENVLSYIENVTNGEYAKPVSVATIDNKAAARIKELTGVETYGNNVLLNESGLQHIFN
-635 ENVNGNIDLQEEGT
+635 RHGENGKANNSMENVNDIARIGYILRNYDNIDYEGRT
-649 NYGRSNGETEQ
+649 TTMTKTKDGKPAPTVVFSKKIDGTYYVVETATDAKTHKNYVVSAYIRKADSQVLIHAN
-660 NGQFVNDRAD
+660 NDP
-670 EGIQRN
+670 Q
-676 AEELSGFDNGISSG
+676 
-690 GENTGGNSGLNR
+690 
-702 EFLLID
+702 
-708 NDSRQK
+708 
-714 LNNSGVTDNEFRD
+714 D
-727 TSSNPELFSFALEEG
+727 TS
-742 KKNNKNGIMVDSHTA
+742 
-757 QDLRDGNVRTFLSK
+757 GNVL
-771 DNNAGGAIEADGNI
+771 E
-785 IAVFKNKQSASK
+785 QSAY
-797 QAGAD
+797 D
-802 IIITALENGGDRLDC
+802 
-817 YGKDLVRIYSKLG
+817 
-830 FEPVARVKFNKE
+830 
-842 YAASGWDS
+842 
-850 NIHGEPDIYFMVHNG
+850 
-865 KSVSDVVND
+865 
-874 FTNGTSRNFTQEEL
+874 TSI
-888 DALPYME
+888 DGS
-895 YDEAKDYRDGL
+895 EA
-906 IEQRKAPDVSGQNVT
+906 
-921 PQNAVNVNTEQ
+921 NVN
-932 QTFSGTKKVNSMPE
+932 SP
-946 MSKNLQRYVNMH
+946 
-958 GSDTAQQLYVEF
+958 
-970 NDKMNTALEN
+970 
-980 GDMNA
+980 
-985 FNEALEL
+985 
-992 ADAIEADL
+992 
-1000 QEHGHNYTTKGSKN
+1000 
-1014 GKKPGRTYTYEANS
+1014 
-1028 FANTVTDYFGDM
+1028 DM
-1040 NQKYL
+1040 NQKYI

-1056 TTTGRTIP
+1056 ATTGRTIP
-1064 AEMDNGTVSMSEKI
+1064 AEMDNGTVSLSEKV
-1078 DMSKFAGNRTTQNN
+1078 DMSQFTGNQATQNN
-1092 QTTTQNGT
+1092 QTTTQSVT
-1100 QNATASDQYT
+1100 PQNAADGNQYT

-1133 FKDEIDNG
+1133 FTKEIDNG

-1162 ADYDGTVKRLNEA
+1162 TDYDGTVKRLNEA
-1175 TQFSSGVEVDESMMV
+1175 KQFSSGVEVDESMMV

-1247 KQTEDFMNDHPNV
+1247 KQTEDFMNEHPNV
-1260 DKAVDESID
+1260 DKAVNESID

-1301 IVRDAANKNKNSGL
+1301 IVRDAANKNKISGL

-1401 LDSWRYL
+1401 LDAWRYL

-1419 NYLGNQVNRV
+1419 NYLGNQVNGM

-1446 QKYNIKRTKEVLTKA
+1446 EKYNIKRTKEVLTRA

-1507 QKVEDLT
+1507 QKVESLT

-1571 KELTGQI
+1571 KELNGQI

-1610 ASWLS
+1610 ASKLS
-1615 KVSNNWKD
+1615 EISNNLK
-1623 VNMLQKF
+1623 NGNPLQKL
-1630 GHLVIEGIL
+1630 GHLAIEGIL

-1652 AKLATGPVQTGIGLY
+1652 AMLATGPVQTGIGLY

-1673 SSVRNGGKYDATA
+1673 SSGRNGGKYDATA
-1686 AIERISTGLTGSGI
+1686 AIERISTGLTGTGI
-1700 LALGALLSNLGLIVS
+1700 LALGALLSNLGLIES

-1749 PVSIPLFAGVNAEM
+1749 PVSIPLFAGVNAEK

-1787 SMLQGLSETLETAT
+1787 SMLQGLSDTLETAT

-1824 YVPTMLGQVARTVDN
+1824 YVPTVLGQVARTIDN
-1839 TRRNNVGNDKGV
+1839 TRRNNVGSSSGV

-1882 QQKDENNILFRG
+1882 QQKDNSNIVLRG

-1901 GYYSKQDK
+1901 GYYSKQEK

-1917 VVRTSTDDSSVYPST
+1917 VVRASTDDSSVYPST

-1961 QYKAVNNLIK
+1961 QYKAVNNLIN
-1971 SEMYDN
+1971 SDFYDT
-1977 LTDAQKVDVIK
+1977 LTDTQKVDVIK

-2060 ADGNNSLKQAEVKEY
+2060 ADGNNSLKQSEVKEY
-2075 LDKQVMLNERKAYW
+2075 LDKQVMLNARKAYW
-2089 FDIYCPKAKTN
+2089 FDIYCPNAKTN
-2100 PYRTGTSSGSTS
+2100 PYRTGTSSSSTS
-2112 SSTSSNTDDAY
+2112 SGTSSNTDDTY
-2123 LRYVR
+2123 LKYVQ

>member
-1 MANALELHRQLKEN
+1 MANVLELHRQLERN
-15 SKKNTVIDMSD
+15 SKKNNPIDMAEIRS
-26 IQNITSRIR
+26 ITSKVR
-35 GEQNFAPLRNS
+35 G
-46 TQNVPQNFNSN
+46 
-57 VSSNIMPKSFY
+57 
-68 NAGNQST
+68 
-75 AKPLN
+75 
-80 NSVDTTEG
+80 
-88 SAFPMKV
+88 
-95 HKGEQTQLPTL
+95 
-106 EKTPTQQ
+106 QQ
-113 NVDELSDMGWKQ
+113 NVAPLADVSASAQQLPALKQ
-125 QKAGFVSGLL
+125 ARASATTTQNTTDNIINSATSTKDIERIA
-135 SNDFALNVAT
+135 NVARLGALAST
-145 AAMPADEGKAV
+145 HLLPYEEGSKKRDSINYTYDNMMNNAQQS
-156 RENLKNIANKYSEAS
+156 KYSG
-171 QIDTSQYSQKELLDA
+171 YSNKELADA
-186 YNSIPNYNIIE
+186 YGNIPNYNIVE
-197 RITDPKKSGAY
+197 RLLDPKKSAAY
-208 AAKQNLSQY
+208 GVKQDLSQY
-217 AMLDAYDKIASQG
+217 AMADAYNKIIEQG
-230 GLEEFN
+230 GKFGDYNSLPSRKDEQN
-236 TRFASN
+236 Y
-242 HMIPINAVS
+242 IPVLQS
-251 GGGGVG
+251 DDGS
-257 DNLRDAYLKPFA
+257 YLKQYA
-269 EKYGVSEDALSL
+269 DKYGVDVDVLNM

-291 EEKYSKFADE
+291 KEEYSKFANK
-301 HPVVSSVASVPA
+301 HPVVSSVVSIPS
-313 NVLGAIPATLYGLK
+313 NVVGSIPSTLYGLK

-332 EVIDTNSPLY
+332 EVIDTNSPLF

-357 GIDNNLGKFA
+357 GIDNNIGKFA

-380 MALGSAVGSAA
+380 MALGSAAGSAA

-424 GIERGLTPSQ
+424 GIARGLTPSQ

-505 MQQRRELVAQGYD
+505 MQQRRALVAQGYD

-593 FKGNNT
+593 FNGNNT

-628 AGETSYN
+628 SVDTSNLGAEYSTN
-635 ENVNGNIDLQEEGT
+635 AIDENAYHTEEQIKQIDAYKKAVDENVLSYIETVANGEYAKPVSVATIDNKAAARIKELTGVETYGNDVLLNESGLQHIFNRHGENGKANSSMENINDIARIGYILRNYDNIDYEGRT
-649 NYGRSNGETEQ
+649 TTMTKTKDGKPAPTVVFSKKIDGTYYVVEAATDAKTHKNYIVSAYIRKADSQVLIHAN
-660 NGQFVNDRAD
+660 NDP
-670 EGIQRN
+670 Q
-676 AEELSGFDNGISSG
+676 
-690 GENTGGNSGLNR
+690 
-702 EFLLID
+702 
-708 NDSRQK
+708 
-714 LNNSGVTDNEFRD
+714 D
-727 TSSNPELFSFALEEG
+727 TS
-742 KKNNKNGIMVDSHTA
+742 
-757 QDLRDGNVRTFLSK
+757 GNVL
-771 DNNAGGAIEADGNI
+771 E
-785 IAVFKNKQSASK
+785 QSAS
-797 QAGAD
+797 D
-802 IIITALENGGDRLDC
+802 
-817 YGKDLVRIYSKLG
+817 
-830 FEPVARVKFNKE
+830 
-842 YAASGWDS
+842 
-850 NIHGEPDIYFMVHNG
+850 
-865 KSVSDVVND
+865 KSIDGSD
-874 FTNGTSRNFTQEEL
+874 
-888 DALPYME
+888 A
-895 YDEAKDYRDGL
+895 
-906 IEQRKAPDVSGQNVT
+906 
-921 PQNAVNVNTEQ
+921 NVNSPDLKTEQ

-1028 FANTVTDYFGDM
+1028 FADTVTDYFGDM

-1064 AEMDNGTVSMSEKI
+1064 AEMDNGTVSMSEKV
-1078 DMSKFAGNRTTQNN
+1078 DMSQFAGNQTTQNN
-1092 QTTTQNGT
+1092 QTATK
-1100 QNATASDQYT
+1100 NAIASDQYT

-1247 KQTEDFMNDHPNV
+1247 KQTEDFMNEHPNV
-1260 DKAVDESID
+1260 DKAVNESID

-1301 IVRDAANKNKNSGL
+1301 IVRDAANKNQISGL
-1315 DKMNQ
+1315 DNMKQ
-1320 SDIDHLVNEIQSGVD
+1320 SDIDHLVDEIQSGVD

-1461 DSELVQKATADAE
+1461 DSELVKKATADAE

-1543 SYFNVADDLKAAK
+1543 SYFNAADDLKAAK
-1556 AELASLNTETDGARI
+1556 AELANLNTETDGARI

-1623 VNMLQKF
+1623 GNMLQKF

-1673 SSVRNGGKYDATA
+1673 SSGRNGGKYDATA

-1807 NAIVRMG
+1807 NALVRMG

-1882 QQKDENNILFRG
+1882 QQKDENNILIRG

-2100 PYRTGTSSGSTS
+2100 PYRTGTSSRSTS
-2112 SSTSSNTDDAY
+2112 SSTSSKTDDAY
-2123 LRYVR
+2123 LRYVQ

>member
-15 SKKNTVIDMSD
+15 SKKNTVIDMAEIRS
-26 IQNITSRIR
+26 ITSKVR
-35 GEQNFAPLRNS
+35 G
-46 TQNVPQNFNSN
+46 
-57 VSSNIMPKSFY
+57 
-68 NAGNQST
+68 
-75 AKPLN
+75 
-80 NSVDTTEG
+80 
-88 SAFPMKV
+88 
-95 HKGEQTQLPTL
+95 
-106 EKTPTQQ
+106 QQ
-113 NVDELSDMGWKQ
+113 NVAPLADVSASAQQLPALKQ
-125 QKAGFVSGLL
+125 ARASATTTQNTTDNIINSATSTKDIERIA
-135 SNDFALNVAT
+135 NVARLGALAST
-145 AAMPADEGKAV
+145 HLLPYEEGSKKRDSINYTYDNMMNNAQQS
-156 RENLKNIANKYSEAS
+156 KYSG
-171 QIDTSQYSQKELLDA
+171 YSNKELADA
-186 YNSIPNYNIIE
+186 YGNIPNYNIVE
-197 RITDPKKSGAY
+197 RLLDPKKSAAY
-208 AAKQNLSQY
+208 GVKQDLSQY
-217 AMLDAYDKIASQG
+217 AMADAYNKIIEQG
-230 GLEEFN
+230 GKFGDYNSLPSRKDEQN
-236 TRFASN
+236 Y
-242 HMIPINAVS
+242 IPVLQS
-251 GGGGVG
+251 DDGS
-257 DNLRDAYLKPFA
+257 YLKQYA
-269 EKYGVSEDALSL
+269 DKYGVDVDVLNM

-291 EEKYSKFADE
+291 KEEYSKFANE
-301 HPVVSSVASVPA
+301 HPVVSSVVSIPS
-313 NVLGAIPATLYGLK
+313 NVVGSIPSTLYGLK

-332 EVIDTNSPLY
+332 EVIDTNSPLF

-505 MQQRRELVAQGYD
+505 MQQRRALVAQGYD

-593 FKGNNT
+593 FNGNNT

-628 AGETSYN
+628 SVDTSNLGAEYSTN
-635 ENVNGNIDLQEEGT
+635 AIDENAYHTEEQIKQIDAYKKAVDENVLSYIETVANGEYAKPVSVATIDNKAAARIKELTGVETYGNDVLLNESGLQHIFNRHGENGKANSSMENINDIARIGYILRNYDNIDYEGRT
-649 NYGRSNGETEQ
+649 TTMTKTKDGKPAPTVVFSKKIDGTYYVVEAATDAKTHKNYIVSAYIRKADSQVLIHAN
-660 NGQFVNDRAD
+660 NDP
-670 EGIQRN
+670 Q
-676 AEELSGFDNGISSG
+676 
-690 GENTGGNSGLNR
+690 
-702 EFLLID
+702 
-708 NDSRQK
+708 
-714 LNNSGVTDNEFRD
+714 D
-727 TSSNPELFSFALEEG
+727 TS
-742 KKNNKNGIMVDSHTA
+742 
-757 QDLRDGNVRTFLSK
+757 GNVL
-771 DNNAGGAIEADGNI
+771 E
-785 IAVFKNKQSASK
+785 QSAS
-797 QAGAD
+797 D
-802 IIITALENGGDRLDC
+802 
-817 YGKDLVRIYSKLG
+817 
-830 FEPVARVKFNKE
+830 
-842 YAASGWDS
+842 
-850 NIHGEPDIYFMVHNG
+850 
-865 KSVSDVVND
+865 KSIDGSD
-874 FTNGTSRNFTQEEL
+874 
-888 DALPYME
+888 A
-895 YDEAKDYRDGL
+895 
-906 IEQRKAPDVSGQNVT
+906 
-921 PQNAVNVNTEQ
+921 NVNSPDLKTEQ
-932 QTFSGTKKVNSMPE
+932 
-946 MSKNLQRYVNMH
+946 
-958 GSDTAQQLYVEF
+958 
-970 NDKMNTALEN
+970 
-980 GDMNA
+980 
-985 FNEALEL
+985 
-992 ADAIEADL
+992 
-1000 QEHGHNYTTKGSKN
+1000 
-1014 GKKPGRTYTYEANS
+1014 
-1028 FANTVTDYFGDM
+1028 
-1040 NQKYL
+1040 
-1045 EARNRNNVSAD
+1045 
-1056 TTTGRTIP
+1056 
-1064 AEMDNGTVSMSEKI
+1064 
-1078 DMSKFAGNRTTQNN
+1078 FAGNQTTQNN
-1092 QTTTQNGT
+1092 QTATK
-1100 QNATASDQYT
+1100 NATASEQYT

-1247 KQTEDFMNDHPNV
+1247 KQTEDFMNEHPNV
-1260 DKAVDESID
+1260 DKAVNESID

-1301 IVRDAANKNKNSGL
+1301 IVRDAANKNQISGL
-1315 DKMNQ
+1315 DNMKQ
-1320 SDIDHLVNEIQSGVD
+1320 SDIDHLVDEIQSGVD

-1461 DSELVQKATADAE
+1461 DSELVKKATADAE

-1492 SRIEQSKSAFSTKAM
+1492 SRIEQSKSAFSTKAL

-1543 SYFNVADDLKAAK
+1543 SYFNAADDLKAAK
-1556 AELASLNTETDGARI
+1556 AELANLNAETDGARI

-1623 VNMLQKF
+1623 GNMLQKF

-1673 SSVRNGGKYDATA
+1673 SSGRNGGKYDATA

-1807 NAIVRMG
+1807 NALVRMG

-1882 QQKDENNILFRG
+1882 QQKDENNILIRG

-2100 PYRTGTSSGSTS
+2100 PYRTGTSSRSTS
-2112 SSTSSNTDDAY
+2112 SSTSSKTDDAY
-2123 LRYVR
+2123 LRYVQ

>member
-1 MANALELHRQLKEN
+1 MENVNDVARIGYVLQNYDDVICDGRTTKMTRTKDGKPAPTVVFFKKIDGTYYVVEAASDAKTHRNYVVSAYIKE
-15 SKKNTVIDMSD
+15 
-26 IQNITSRIR
+26 
-35 GEQNFAPLRNS
+35 
-46 TQNVPQNFNSN
+46 
-57 VSSNIMPKSFY
+57 
-68 NAGNQST
+68 
-75 AKPLN
+75 AKPQALIHAN
-80 NSVDTTEG
+80 ND
-88 SAFPMKV
+88 P
-95 HKGEQTQLPTL
+95 Q
-106 EKTPTQQ
+106 
-113 NVDELSDMGWKQ
+113 
-125 QKAGFVSGLL
+125 
-135 SNDFALNVAT
+135 
-145 AAMPADEGKAV
+145 
-156 RENLKNIANKYSEAS
+156 
-171 QIDTSQYSQKELLDA
+171 DTSE
-186 YNSIPNYNIIE
+186 NVVE
-197 RITDPKKSGAY
+197 
-208 AAKQNLSQY
+208 
-217 AMLDAYDKIASQG
+217 
-230 GLEEFN
+230 
-236 TRFASN
+236 RFASDN
-242 HMIPINAVS
+242 SI
-251 GGGGVG
+251 GG
-257 DNLRDAYLKPFA
+257 
-269 EKYGVSEDALSL
+269 SE
-281 LVNAKANGDL
+281 
-291 EEKYSKFADE
+291 
-301 HPVVSSVASVPA
+301 A
-313 NVLGAIPATLYGLK
+313 NVNRPDLK
-327 NAATG
+327 
-332 EVIDTNSPLY
+332 
-342 GGRKFAS
+342 
-349 DVREEVSS
+349 
-357 GIDNNLGKFA
+357 
-367 YNTGMSMGDSLAS
+367 M
-380 MALGSAVGSAA
+380 
-391 GAAGVGASTAS
+391 
-402 AIGSNAGTAIMGM
+402 
-415 GAYSDTLKE
+415 
-424 GIERGLTPSQ
+424 ERH
-434 AQLTALGAG
+434 
-443 LAEYGFEKI
+443 
-452 SWGRLGDI
+452 
-460 AEGKVDASFLKKV
+460 
-473 ASQML
+473 
-478 TEGGEEVGTDLTNTF
+478 TF
-493 IDNLVNGGASEL
+493 N
-505 MQQRRELVAQGYD
+505 
-518 EKTAEALV
+518 
-526 VRNYAK
+526 
-532 QLGMSFAGGAV
+532 
-543 SGGVMGAGASVINTG
+543 
-558 RNIRANLAAAQNVD
+558 
-572 TQADTNTNI
+572 
-581 APEMDMLNPASI
+581 
-593 FKGNNT
+593 
-599 KTTTES
+599 
-605 NQNTEFNP
+605 
-613 LKPETIFKGQNTVDN
+613 
-628 AGETSYN
+628 
-635 ENVNGNIDLQEEGT
+635 
-649 NYGRSNGETEQ
+649 
-660 NGQFVNDRAD
+660 
-670 EGIQRN
+670 
-676 AEELSGFDNGISSG
+676 
-690 GENTGGNSGLNR
+690 
-702 EFLLID
+702 
-708 NDSRQK
+708 
-714 LNNSGVTDNEFRD
+714 
-727 TSSNPELFSFALEEG
+727 
-742 KKNNKNGIMVDSHTA
+742 
-757 QDLRDGNVRTFLSK
+757 
-771 DNNAGGAIEADGNI
+771 
-785 IAVFKNKQSASK
+785 
-797 QAGAD
+797 
-802 IIITALENGGDRLDC
+802 
-817 YGKDLVRIYSKLG
+817 
-830 FEPVARVKFNKE
+830 
-842 YAASGWDS
+842 
-850 NIHGEPDIYFMVHNG
+850 
-865 KSVSDVVND
+865 
-874 FTNGTSRNFTQEEL
+874 
-888 DALPYME
+888 
-895 YDEAKDYRDGL
+895 
-906 IEQRKAPDVSGQNVT
+906 
-921 PQNAVNVNTEQ
+921 
-932 QTFSGTKKVNSMPE
+932 GTKKVNSMPE
-946 MSKNLQRYVNMH
+946 MSKNLQRYVSMH

-980 GDMNA
+980 GDMSA

-1064 AEMDNGTVSMSEKI
+1064 AEMDNGTVSMSEKV
-1078 DMSKFAGNRTTQNN
+1078 DMSQFAGN
-1092 QTTTQNGT
+1092 QTAT

-1247 KQTEDFMNDHPNV
+1247 KQTEDFMNEHPNV

-1315 DKMNQ
+1315 DRMNQ

-1461 DSELVQKATADAE
+1461 DSELVKKATADAE

-1615 KVSNNWKD
+1615 KVSNDWKD
-1623 VNMLQKF
+1623 GNMLQKF

-1673 SSVRNGGKYDATA
+1673 SSGRNGGKYDATA

-1700 LALGALLSNLGLIVS
+1700 LALGALLSNFLLI
-1715 VPDDDKDNNFNKLT
+1715 
-1729 GGQNYALK
+1729 
-1737 LGDNYYTIDWLS
+1737 
-1749 PVSIPLFAGVNAEM
+1749 
-1763 MFADKTD
+1763 
-1770 KSVLDVL
+1770 
-1777 GDLSA
+1777 
-1782 PLVEM
+1782 
-1787 SMLQGLSETLETAT
+1787 
-1801 QSDDAN
+1801 
-1807 NAIVRMG
+1807 
-1814 TSAATNYASQ
+1814 
-1824 YVPTMLGQVARTVDN
+1824 
-1839 TRRNNVGNDKGV
+1839 
-1851 VGDLQYAAN
+1851 
-1860 KVENKI
+1860 
-1866 PFLSMTNE
+1866 
-1874 PYVDAWGN
+1874 
-1882 QQKDENNILFRG
+1882 
-1894 LYNAFSP
+1894 
-1901 GYYSKQDK
+1901 
-1909 DAVEKELD
+1909 
-1917 VVRTSTDDSSVYPST
+1917 
-1932 APRQINTANGS
+1932 
-1943 VRLTEKEYTK
+1943 
-1953 YATAKGQM
+1953 
-1961 QYKAVNNLIK
+1961 
-1971 SEMYDN
+1971 
-1977 LTDAQKVDVIK
+1977 
-1988 DIYKYSGLVAQ
+1988 
-1999 NDIGKP
+1999 
-2005 AKSTEAVDAYKND
+2005 
-2018 GIKGIVNLAISKN
+2018 
-2031 VGGDKAFQVLQD
+2031 
-2043 LGEEG
+2043 
-2048 YNQYWQIKSEAD
+2048 
-2060 ADGNNSLKQAEVKEY
+2060 
-2075 LDKQVMLNERKAYW
+2075 
-2089 FDIYCPKAKTN
+2089 N
-2100 PYRTGTSSGSTS
+2100 P
-2112 SSTSSNTDDAY
+2112 
-2123 LRYVR
+2123 
-2128 SILGN
+2128 

>member
-15 SKKNTVIDMSD
+15 SKKNTVIDMAD
-26 IQNITSRIR
+26 IQSITSKVR
-35 GEQNFAPLRNS
+35 G
-46 TQNVPQNFNSN
+46 
-57 VSSNIMPKSFY
+57 
-68 NAGNQST
+68 
-75 AKPLN
+75 
-80 NSVDTTEG
+80 
-88 SAFPMKV
+88 
-95 HKGEQTQLPTL
+95 
-106 EKTPTQQ
+106 QQ
-113 NVDELSDMGWKQ
+113 NVAPLNTGSASANQLPNLNNARASAVATQDTTDNLVNSAVDNKKAELL
-125 QKAGFVSGLL
+125 A
-135 SNDFALNVAT
+135 NVAKFGALANT
-145 AAMPADEGKAV
+145 AFLPYQAGKEKRDSINNAYDTMM
-156 RENLKNIANKYSEAS
+156 NNTQDKKYSG
-171 QIDTSQYSQKELLDA
+171 YSNEELADA
-186 YNSIPNYNIIE
+186 YKNIPNYNIVE
-197 RITDPKKSGAY
+197 RMFDPKKSAAY
-208 AAKQNLSQY
+208 GVKQDLSQY
-217 AMLDAYDKIASQG
+217 AMLDAYNKIVEQG
-230 GLEEFN
+230 GKFAGYNENKSWDSDYIPTLPTSGTDYLE
-236 TRFASN
+236 
-242 HMIPINAVS
+242 P
-251 GGGGVG
+251 
-257 DNLRDAYLKPFA
+257 YA
-269 EKYGVSEDALSL
+269 EKYGVDKDILAM
-281 LVNAKANGDL
+281 LVNAKVNGDL
-291 EEKYSKFADE
+291 EQSYQKFANE
-301 HPVVSSVASVPA
+301 HPIVSSTVSIPA
-313 NVLGAIPATLYGLK
+313 NVLGTIPATLYGLK

-332 EVIDTNSPLY
+332 EVVDTNSPFF
-342 GGRKFAS
+342 GDRKFAS

-434 AQLTALGAG
+434 AQLTALGAS

-505 MQQRRELVAQGYD
+505 MQQRRALVAQGYD
-518 EKTAEALV
+518 EKTAEAMV

-543 SGGVMGAGASVINTG
+543 SGGVMGAGASVINAG

-572 TQADTNTNI
+572 TQADTNTEI

-593 FKGNNT
+593 FNGNNT
-599 KTTTES
+599 ETTAES

-628 AGETSYN
+628 SVDTSNLGAEYSTN
-635 ENVNGNIDLQEEGT
+635 AIDENAYHTEEQIKQIDAYKKAVDENVLSYIETVANGEYAKPVSVATIDNKAAARIKELTGVETYGNDVLLNESGLQHIFNRHGENGKANSSMENINDIARIGYILRNYDNIDYEGRT
-649 NYGRSNGETEQ
+649 TTMTKTKDGKPAPTVVFSKKIDGTYYVVEAATDAKTHKNYIVSAYIRKADSQVLIHAN
-660 NGQFVNDRAD
+660 NDP
-670 EGIQRN
+670 Q
-676 AEELSGFDNGISSG
+676 
-690 GENTGGNSGLNR
+690 
-702 EFLLID
+702 
-708 NDSRQK
+708 
-714 LNNSGVTDNEFRD
+714 D
-727 TSSNPELFSFALEEG
+727 TS
-742 KKNNKNGIMVDSHTA
+742 
-757 QDLRDGNVRTFLSK
+757 GNVL
-771 DNNAGGAIEADGNI
+771 E
-785 IAVFKNKQSASK
+785 QSAS
-797 QAGAD
+797 D
-802 IIITALENGGDRLDC
+802 
-817 YGKDLVRIYSKLG
+817 
-830 FEPVARVKFNKE
+830 
-842 YAASGWDS
+842 
-850 NIHGEPDIYFMVHNG
+850 
-865 KSVSDVVND
+865 KSIDGSD
-874 FTNGTSRNFTQEEL
+874 
-888 DALPYME
+888 A
-895 YDEAKDYRDGL
+895 
-906 IEQRKAPDVSGQNVT
+906 
-921 PQNAVNVNTEQ
+921 NVNSPDMKTEQ

-1028 FANTVTDYFGDM
+1028 FADTVTDYFGDM

-1064 AEMDNGTVSMSEKI
+1064 AEMDNGTVSMSEKV
-1078 DMSKFAGNRTTQNN
+1078 DMSQFAGNQTTQNN
-1092 QTTTQNGT
+1092 QTTT

-1151 ASIEKAANNLS
+1151 ASIERAANNLS

-1175 TQFSSGVEVDESMMV
+1175 TQFLSGVEVDESMMV

-1269 TLWAELEAAQNNADA
+1269 TLWAELEAAQKNADA

-1571 KELTGQI
+1571 KELNGQI

-1623 VNMLQKF
+1623 GNLLQKF

-1652 AKLATGPVQTGIGLY
+1652 AMLATGPVQTGIGLY

-1673 SSVRNGGKYDATA
+1673 SSGRNGGKYDATA

-1807 NAIVRMG
+1807 NALVRMG

-2060 ADGNNSLKQAEVKEY
+2060 TDGNNSLKQAEVKEY

-2100 PYRTGTSSGSTS
+2100 PYRTGTSSRSTS
-2112 SSTSSNTDDAY
+2112 SSTSSKTDDTY
-2123 LRYVR
+2123 LKYVR

>member
-15 SKKNTVIDMSD
+15 SKKNTAIDMAD
-26 IQNITSRIR
+26 IQSITSKVR

-46 TQNVPQNFNSN
+46 TQNVPQNFNFN
-57 VSSNIMPKSFY
+57 VSSNVMPKSFY
-68 NAGNQST
+68 NTGNQRT
-75 AKPLN
+75 TNLLN

-171 QIDTSQYSQKELLDA
+171 QIDTSKYTQKELLDA

-357 GIDNNLGKFA
+357 GIDNNIGKFA

-505 MQQRRELVAQGYD
+505 MQQRRALVAQGYD

-593 FKGNNT
+593 FNGNNT

-628 AGETSYN
+628 SVDTSNLGAEYSTN
-635 ENVNGNIDLQEEGT
+635 AVDENAYHTEEQIKQIDAYKKAVDENVLSYIETVANGEYAKPVSVATIDNKAAARIKELTGVETYGNDVLLNESGLQHIFNRHGENGKANSSMENINDIARIGYILQNYDNIDYEGRT
-649 NYGRSNGETEQ
+649 TTMTKTKDGKPAPTVVFSKKIDGTYYVVEAATDAKTHKNYIVSAYIRKADSQVLIHAN
-660 NGQFVNDRAD
+660 NDP
-670 EGIQRN
+670 Q
-676 AEELSGFDNGISSG
+676 
-690 GENTGGNSGLNR
+690 
-702 EFLLID
+702 
-708 NDSRQK
+708 
-714 LNNSGVTDNEFRD
+714 D
-727 TSSNPELFSFALEEG
+727 TS
-742 KKNNKNGIMVDSHTA
+742 
-757 QDLRDGNVRTFLSK
+757 GNVL
-771 DNNAGGAIEADGNI
+771 E
-785 IAVFKNKQSASK
+785 QSAS
-797 QAGAD
+797 D
-802 IIITALENGGDRLDC
+802 
-817 YGKDLVRIYSKLG
+817 
-830 FEPVARVKFNKE
+830 
-842 YAASGWDS
+842 
-850 NIHGEPDIYFMVHNG
+850 
-865 KSVSDVVND
+865 KSIDGSD
-874 FTNGTSRNFTQEEL
+874 
-888 DALPYME
+888 A
-895 YDEAKDYRDGL
+895 
-906 IEQRKAPDVSGQNVT
+906 
-921 PQNAVNVNTEQ
+921 NVNSPDLKTEQ

-1064 AEMDNGTVSMSEKI
+1064 AEMDNGTVSMSEKV
-1078 DMSKFAGNRTTQNN
+1078 DMSQFAVNQTTQNN
-1092 QTTTQNGT
+1092 QTAT

-1461 DSELVQKATADAE
+1461 DSELVKKATADAE
-1474 QNAYSLLRDGGDK
+1474 HNAYSLLRDGGDK

-1623 VNMLQKF
+1623 GNMLQKF
-1630 GHLVIEGIL
+1630 GHLVIEGVL

-1652 AKLATGPVQTGIGLY
+1652 AMLATGPVQAGIGLK

-1673 SSVRNGGKYDATA
+1673 SSGRNGGKYDATA

-1749 PVSIPLFAGVNAEM
+1749 PVSIPLFAGVNAEKI
-1763 MFADKTD
+1763 FAHKTD

-1807 NAIVRMG
+1807 NALVRMG

-1882 QQKDENNILFRG
+1882 QQMDENNILIRG

-2100 PYRTGTSSGSTS
+2100 PYRTGTSSRSTS
-2112 SSTSSNTDDAY
+2112 SSTSSKTDDAY
-2123 LRYVR
+2123 LRYVQ

>member
-15 SKKNTVIDMSD
+15 SKKNTVIDMAD

-46 TQNVPQNFNSN
+46 TQNVPQNFNFN
-57 VSSNIMPKSFY
+57 VSSNVMPKSFY
-68 NAGNQST
+68 NTGNQNT
-75 AKPLN
+75 ERNLLN
-80 NSVDTTEG
+80 NSIDTADG
-88 SAFPMKV
+88 AAFPMSL
-95 HKGEQTQLPTL
+95 HKSEEIKLPSLPSLGDARASAVATQDTTDNLVNSAVDNK
-106 EKTPTQQ
+106 KT
-113 NVDELSDMGWKQ
+113 ELL
-125 QKAGFVSGLL
+125 A
-135 SNDFALNVAT
+135 NVAKFGALANT
-145 AAMPADEGKAV
+145 AFLPYQAGKEKRDSINKAYDTMM
-156 RENLKNIANKYSEAS
+156 NNTQDKKYSG
-171 QIDTSQYSQKELLDA
+171 YSNEELADA
-186 YNSIPNYNIIE
+186 YKNIPNYNIVE
-197 RITDPKKSGAY
+197 RMFDPKKSAAY
-208 AAKQNLSQY
+208 GVKQDLSQY
-217 AMLDAYDKIASQG
+217 AMLDAYNKIVEQG
-230 GLEEFN
+230 GKFAGYNENKSWDSDYIPTLPTSGTDYLE
-236 TRFASN
+236 
-242 HMIPINAVS
+242 P
-251 GGGGVG
+251 
-257 DNLRDAYLKPFA
+257 YA
-269 EKYGVSEDALSL
+269 EKYGVDKDILAM
-281 LVNAKANGDL
+281 LVNAKVNGDL
-291 EEKYSKFADE
+291 EQSYKKFANE
-301 HPVVSSVASVPA
+301 HPIVSSTVSIPA
-313 NVLGAIPATLYGLK
+313 NVLGTIPATLYGLK

-332 EVIDTNSPLY
+332 EVVDTNSPFF
-342 GGRKFAS
+342 GDRKFAS

-391 GAAGVGASTAS
+391 GATGVGASTAS

-505 MQQRRELVAQGYD
+505 MQQRRALVAQGYD
-518 EKTAEALV
+518 EKTAEAMV

-593 FKGNNT
+593 FNGNNT

-628 AGETSYN
+628 PVDTSNLGAEYSTN
-635 ENVNGNIDLQEEGT
+635 AIDENAYHTEEQIKQIDAYKKAVDENVLSLIENVANGEYAKPVSVATIDENTSAKIKELTGVETYGNDVMLNESGLRHILNRHGENGEANSSMRNVNDIARVGYVLQNYDNVSYEGNTTKMLKTKDGKQAPTVVFSKKIDGTYYVVEAASDAKTHKNYVVSAYIKKADPQTLIHANNDLQET
-649 NYGRSNGETEQ
+649 SKN
-660 NGQFVNDRAD
+660 VN
-670 EGIQRN
+670 E
-676 AEELSGFDNGISSG
+676 
-690 GENTGGNSGLNR
+690 
-702 EFLLID
+702 
-708 NDSRQK
+708 
-714 LNNSGVTDNEFRD
+714 
-727 TSSNPELFSFALEEG
+727 
-742 KKNNKNGIMVDSHTA
+742 
-757 QDLRDGNVRTFLSK
+757 
-771 DNNAGGAIEADGNI
+771 
-785 IAVFKNKQSASK
+785 QSAYN
-797 QAGAD
+797 D
-802 IIITALENGGDRLDC
+802 II
-817 YGKDLVRIYSKLG
+817 
-830 FEPVARVKFNKE
+830 
-842 YAASGWDS
+842 
-850 NIHGEPDIYFMVHNG
+850 
-865 KSVSDVVND
+865 
-874 FTNGTSRNFTQEEL
+874 
-888 DALPYME
+888 
-895 YDEAKDYRDGL
+895 DGS
-906 IEQRKAPDVSGQNVT
+906 QA
-921 PQNAVNVNTEQ
+921 NVNSPDMKTEQ

-985 FNEALEL
+985 FNEALEI

-1064 AEMDNGTVSMSEKI
+1064 AEMDNGTVSMSEKV
-1078 DMSKFAGNRTTQNN
+1078 DMSQFAGNQTTQNN
-1092 QTTTQNGT
+1092 QAAT
-1100 QNATASDQYT
+1100 QNAAASDQYT

-1126 AQENLDA
+1126 AQENIDA

-1247 KQTEDFMNDHPNV
+1247 KQTEDFMNEHPNV

-1301 IVRDAANKNKNSGL
+1301 IVRDAANKNQISGL
-1315 DKMNQ
+1315 DNMKQ
-1320 SDIDHLVNEIQSGVD
+1320 SDIDHLVDEIQSGVD

-1461 DSELVQKATADAE
+1461 DSELVKKATADAE

-1623 VNMLQKF
+1623 GNMLQKF
-1630 GHLVIEGIL
+1630 GHLVIEGVL

-1652 AKLATGPVQTGIGLY
+1652 AMLATGPVQAGIGLK

-1673 SSVRNGGKYDATA
+1673 SSGRNGGKYDATA

-1749 PVSIPLFAGVNAEM
+1749 PVSIPLFAGVNAEKI
-1763 MFADKTD
+1763 FAHKTD

-1807 NAIVRMG
+1807 NALVRMG

-1882 QQKDENNILFRG
+1882 QQMDENNILIRG

-2100 PYRTGTSSGSTS
+2100 PYRTGTSSRSTS
-2112 SSTSSNTDDAY
+2112 SSTSSKTDDAY
-2123 LRYVR
+2123 LRYVQ

>member
-57 VSSNIMPKSFY
+57 VSSNVMPKSFY

-171 QIDTSQYSQKELLDA
+171 QIDTSKYTQKELLDA

-505 MQQRRELVAQGYD
+505 MQQRRALVAQGYD
-518 EKTAEALV
+518 EKTAEAMV

-572 TQADTNTNI
+572 TQADTNTNTNI

-593 FKGNNT
+593 FNGNNT

-660 NGQFVNDRAD
+660 NGQFGNDRAD

-906 IEQRKAPDVSGQNVT
+906 IKQRK
-921 PQNAVNVNTEQ
+921 
-932 QTFSGTKKVNSMPE
+932 
-946 MSKNLQRYVNMH
+946 
-958 GSDTAQQLYVEF
+958 
-970 NDKMNTALEN
+970 
-980 GDMNA
+980 
-985 FNEALEL
+985 
-992 ADAIEADL
+992 
-1000 QEHGHNYTTKGSKN
+1000 TT
-1014 GKKPGRTYTYEANS
+1014 
-1028 FANTVTDYFGDM
+1028 
-1040 NQKYL
+1040 
-1045 EARNRNNVSAD
+1045 D

-1064 AEMDNGTVSMSEKI
+1064 AEMDNGTVSMSEKVE
-1078 DMSKFAGNRTTQNN
+1078 MSQFAGNQTTQNN
-1092 QTTTQNGT
+1092 QTAT
-1100 QNATASDQYT
+1100 QNAAASEQYT

-1461 DSELVQKATADAE
+1461 DSELVKKATADAE

-1623 VNMLQKF
+1623 GNMLQKF

-1673 SSVRNGGKYDATA
+1673 SSGRNGGKYDATA

-1807 NAIVRMG
+1807 NALVRMG

-2100 PYRTGTSSGSTS
+2100 PYRS
-2112 SSTSSNTDDAY
+2112 SSNSASSSKSTDDAY
-2123 LRYVR
+2123 LNYVR
-2128 SILGN
+2128 GILGN

>member
-1 MANALELHRQLKEN
+1 MANVLELHRQLKEN
-15 SKKNTVIDMSD
+15 SKKNTAIDMAD
-26 IQNITSRIR
+26 IQSITSKVR
-35 GEQNFAPLRNS
+35 GQQNVAPLRNS
-46 TQNVPQNFNSN
+46 AQNVPQNFNSN
-57 VSSNIMPKSFY
+57 VSY
-68 NAGNQST
+68 Q
-75 AKPLN
+75 
-80 NSVDTTEG
+80 
-88 SAFPMKV
+88 
-95 HKGEQTQLPTL
+95 GEQTQLPNLNNAGSSAVATQDIADNL
-106 EKTPTQQ
+106 INSAADNKKT
-113 NVDELSDMGWKQ
+113 ELI
-125 QKAGFVSGLL
+125 A
-135 SNDFALNVAT
+135 NVAKFGALAST
-145 AAMPADEGKAV
+145 AFLPYQAGKEK
-156 RENLKNIANKYSEAS
+156 RESINNAYDTMTNDAQDKKYSG
-171 QIDTSQYSQKELLDA
+171 YSNEELADA
-186 YNSIPNYNIIE
+186 YKNIPNYNIVE
-197 RITDPKKSGAY
+197 RMFDPKKSAAY
-208 AAKQNLSQY
+208 GVKQDLSQY
-217 AMLDAYDKIASQG
+217 AMLDAYNKIVAQG
-230 GLEEFN
+230 GKFAGYNENKAWDSDYIPTLPTSGTDYLE
-236 TRFASN
+236 
-242 HMIPINAVS
+242 P
-251 GGGGVG
+251 
-257 DNLRDAYLKPFA
+257 YA
-269 EKYGVSEDALSL
+269 EKYGVDKDILAM
-281 LVNAKANGDL
+281 LVNAKVSGDL
-291 EEKYSKFADE
+291 EQSYTKFADE
-301 HPVVSSVASVPA
+301 HPVVSSAVSVPA
-313 NVLGAIPATLYGLK
+313 NVLGTIPSTLYGLK

-332 EVIDTNSPLY
+332 EVVDTNSPFF
-342 GGRKFAS
+342 GDRKFAS

-357 GIDNNLGKFA
+357 GIDSNLGKFA

-505 MQQRRELVAQGYD
+505 MQQRRALVAQGYD
-518 EKTAEALV
+518 EKTAEAMV

-543 SGGVMGAGASVINTG
+543 SGGVMGAGASVINAG

-572 TQADTNTNI
+572 TQADTNTKI

-593 FKGNNT
+593 FNGNNT
-599 KTTTES
+599 ETTTES

-628 AGETSYN
+628 SVDTSNSGAEYSTNAIDENAYHTEEQIKQIDAYKKAVDENVLSYIENVTNGEYAKPVSVATIDNKAAARIKELTGVETYGNNVLLNESGLQHIFN
-635 ENVNGNIDLQEEGT
+635 RHGENGKANNSMENVNDIARIGYILRNYDNIDYEGRT
-649 NYGRSNGETEQ
+649 TTMTKTKDGKPAPTVVFSKKIDGTYYVVETATDAKTHKNYVVSAYIRKADSQVLIHAN
-660 NGQFVNDRAD
+660 NDP
-670 EGIQRN
+670 Q
-676 AEELSGFDNGISSG
+676 
-690 GENTGGNSGLNR
+690 
-702 EFLLID
+702 
-708 NDSRQK
+708 
-714 LNNSGVTDNEFRD
+714 D
-727 TSSNPELFSFALEEG
+727 TS
-742 KKNNKNGIMVDSHTA
+742 
-757 QDLRDGNVRTFLSK
+757 GNVL
-771 DNNAGGAIEADGNI
+771 E
-785 IAVFKNKQSASK
+785 QSAY
-797 QAGAD
+797 D
-802 IIITALENGGDRLDC
+802 
-817 YGKDLVRIYSKLG
+817 
-830 FEPVARVKFNKE
+830 
-842 YAASGWDS
+842 
-850 NIHGEPDIYFMVHNG
+850 
-865 KSVSDVVND
+865 
-874 FTNGTSRNFTQEEL
+874 TSI
-888 DALPYME
+888 DGS
-895 YDEAKDYRDGL
+895 EA
-906 IEQRKAPDVSGQNVT
+906 
-921 PQNAVNVNTEQ
+921 NVN
-932 QTFSGTKKVNSMPE
+932 SP
-946 MSKNLQRYVNMH
+946 
-958 GSDTAQQLYVEF
+958 
-970 NDKMNTALEN
+970 
-980 GDMNA
+980 
-985 FNEALEL
+985 
-992 ADAIEADL
+992 
-1000 QEHGHNYTTKGSKN
+1000 
-1014 GKKPGRTYTYEANS
+1014 
-1028 FANTVTDYFGDM
+1028 DM
-1040 NQKYL
+1040 NQKYI

-1056 TTTGRTIP
+1056 ATTGRTIP
-1064 AEMDNGTVSMSEKI
+1064 AEMDNGTVSLSEKV
-1078 DMSKFAGNRTTQNN
+1078 DMSQFTGNQATQNN
-1092 QTTTQNGT
+1092 QTTTQSVT
-1100 QNATASDQYT
+1100 PQNAADGNQYT

-1133 FKDEIDNG
+1133 FTKEIDNG

-1162 ADYDGTVKRLNEA
+1162 TDYDGTVKRLNEA
-1175 TQFSSGVEVDESMMV
+1175 KQFSSGVEVDESMMV

-1247 KQTEDFMNDHPNV
+1247 KQTEDFMNEHPNV
-1260 DKAVDESID
+1260 DKAVNESID

-1290 KGAVSREQVEK
+1290 KGAVSKEQIEK
-1301 IVRDAANKNKNSGL
+1301 IVWDAANKNKISGL

-1419 NYLGNQVNRV
+1419 NYLGNQVNRM

-1446 QKYNIKRTKEVLTKA
+1446 EKYNIKRTKEVLTRA

-1507 QKVEDLT
+1507 QKVESLT

-1571 KELTGQI
+1571 KELNGQI

-1615 KVSNNWKD
+1615 KVSNKWKD
-1623 VNMLQKF
+1623 GNLLQKF
-1630 GHLVIEGIL
+1630 GHLVIEGVL

-1652 AKLATGPVQTGIGLY
+1652 AMLATGPFQAGKGLI

-1673 SSVRNGGKYDATA
+1673 SSGRYGGKYDATA

-1700 LALGALLSNLGLIVS
+1700 LALGALLSNLELIVS

-1763 MFADKTD
+1763 MFAGKAD

-1787 SMLQGLSETLETAT
+1787 SMLQGLSDTLETAT

-1807 NAIVRMG
+1807 NALVRMG

-1824 YVPTMLGQVARTVDN
+1824 YVPTILGQVARTVDN

-1909 DAVEKELD
+1909 NAVEKELD
-1917 VVRTSTDDSSVYPST
+1917 VVRASTDDSSVYPST

-1961 QYKAVNNLIK
+1961 QYKAVNNLIN
-1971 SEMYDN
+1971 SDFYDT
-1977 LTDAQKVDVIK
+1977 LTDTQKVDVIK

-2060 ADGNNSLKQAEVKEY
+2060 ADGNNSLKQSEVKEY
-2075 LDKQVMLNERKAYW
+2075 LDKQVMLNDRKAYW
-2089 FDIYCPKAKTN
+2089 FDIYCPNAKTN
-2100 PYRTGTSSGSTS
+2100 PYRTGTSSSSTS
-2112 SSTSSNTDDAY
+2112 SGTSSNTDDTY
-2123 LRYVR
+2123 LKYVQ

>member
-15 SKKNTVIDMSD
+15 SKKNTVIDMAD

-46 TQNVPQNFNSN
+46 TQNVPQNFNFN
-57 VSSNIMPKSFY
+57 VSSNVMPKSFY
-68 NAGNQST
+68 NTGNQNT
-75 AKPLN
+75 ERNLLN
-80 NSVDTTEG
+80 NSIDTADG
-88 SAFPMKV
+88 AAFPMSL
-95 HKGEQTQLPTL
+95 HKSEEIKLPSLPSLGDARASAVATQDTTDNLV
-106 EKTPTQQ
+106 
-113 NVDELSDMGWKQ
+113 NSAVDNKKAELL
-125 QKAGFVSGLL
+125 A
-135 SNDFALNVAT
+135 NVAKFGALANT
-145 AAMPADEGKAV
+145 AFLPYQAGKEKRDSINNAYDTMM
-156 RENLKNIANKYSEAS
+156 NNTQDKKYSG
-171 QIDTSQYSQKELLDA
+171 YSNEELADA
-186 YNSIPNYNIIE
+186 YKNIPNYNIVE
-197 RITDPKKSGAY
+197 RMFDPKKSAAY
-208 AAKQNLSQY
+208 GVKQDLSQY
-217 AMLDAYDKIASQG
+217 AMADAYNKIISQG
-230 GLEEFN
+230 GKFGEYNALPSRNYEDN
-236 TRFASN
+236 YIPALQSN
-242 HMIPINAVS
+242 DTS
-251 GGGGVG
+251 
-257 DNLRDAYLKPFA
+257 YLKPYA
-269 EKYGVSEDALSL
+269 DKYGVDVDVLNM
-281 LVNAKANGDL
+281 LVNAKASGDL
-291 EEKYSKFADE
+291 EKSYKEFANE
-301 HPVVSSVASVPA
+301 HPVASSAASVPA

-460 AEGKVDASFLKKV
+460 ADGKVDASFLKKV

-505 MQQRRELVAQGYD
+505 MQQRRALVAQGYD

-593 FKGNNT
+593 FNGNNT

-660 NGQFVNDRAD
+660 NGQFGNDRAD

-676 AEELSGFDNGISSG
+676 AEELSGFDNGFSSG

-842 YAASGWDS
+842 YAAPGWDS

-921 PQNAVNVNTEQ
+921 PQNAVNVNTER

-1028 FANTVTDYFGDM
+1028 FADTVTDYFGDM

-1064 AEMDNGTVSMSEKI
+1064 AEMDNGTVSMSEKV
-1078 DMSKFAGNRTTQNN
+1078 DMSQFAGNQTTQNN
-1092 QTTTQNGT
+1092 QATT
-1100 QNATASDQYT
+1100 QNATASEQYT

-1247 KQTEDFMNDHPNV
+1247 KQTEDFMNEHPNV

-1315 DKMNQ
+1315 DKMSQ

-1610 ASWLS
+1610 ASWIS

-1623 VNMLQKF
+1623 GNMLQKF

-1673 SSVRNGGKYDATA
+1673 SSGRNGGKYDATA

-1807 NAIVRMG
+1807 NALVRMG

-1917 VVRTSTDDSSVYPST
+1917 VVRTSTDDSSVYPSN

-2100 PYRTGTSSGSTS
+2100 PYRHSSGSTS
-2112 SSTSSNTDDAY
+2112 SSTSSSADNEY
-2123 LRYVR
+2123 LNYVR
-2128 SILGN
+2128 GILGN

>member
-15 SKKNTVIDMSD
+15 SKKNTVIDMAD

-57 VSSNIMPKSFY
+57 VSSNVIPKSFY
-68 NAGNQST
+68 NLGNRNT
-75 AKPLN
+75 ERNLLN
-80 NSVDTTEG
+80 NSIDTADG
-88 SAFPMKV
+88 AAFPMSL
-95 HKGEQTQLPTL
+95 HKSEEIKLPSLPSLGDARASAVATQDTTDNLV
-106 EKTPTQQ
+106 
-113 NVDELSDMGWKQ
+113 NSAVDNKKAELL
-125 QKAGFVSGLL
+125 A
-135 SNDFALNVAT
+135 NVAKFGALANT
-145 AAMPADEGKAV
+145 AFLPYQAGKEK
-156 RENLKNIANKYSEAS
+156 RDSINNLYDTMMNNTQDKKYSG
-171 QIDTSQYSQKELLDA
+171 YSNEELADA
-186 YNSIPNYNIIE
+186 YKNIPNYNIVE
-197 RITDPKKSGAY
+197 RMFDPKKSAAY
-208 AAKQNLSQY
+208 GVKQDLSQY
-217 AMLDAYDKIASQG
+217 AMADAYNKIISQG
-230 GLEEFN
+230 GKFGEYNALPSRNYEDN
-236 TRFASN
+236 YIPALQSN
-242 HMIPINAVS
+242 DTS
-251 GGGGVG
+251 
-257 DNLRDAYLKPFA
+257 YLKPYA
-269 EKYGVSEDALSL
+269 DKYGVDVDVLNM
-281 LVNAKANGDL
+281 LVNAKASGDL
-291 EEKYSKFADE
+291 EKSYKEFANE
-301 HPVVSSVASVPA
+301 HPVASSAASVPA

-452 SWGRLGDI
+452 SWDRLGDI
-460 AEGKVDASFLKKV
+460 AYGKVDASFLKKV

-505 MQQRRELVAQGYD
+505 MQQRRALVAQGYD

-593 FKGNNT
+593 FNGNNT

-613 LKPETIFKGQNTVDN
+613 LDPATIFNNQAEAVQT
-628 AGETSYN
+628 
-635 ENVNGNIDLQEEGT
+635 NGNVVGST
-649 NYGRSNGETEQ
+649 
-660 NGQFVNDRAD
+660 
-670 EGIQRN
+670 
-676 AEELSGFDNGISSG
+676 
-690 GENTGGNSGLNR
+690 ENTSNQTGN
-702 EFLLID
+702 
-708 NDSRQK
+708 
-714 LNNSGVTDNEFRD
+714 
-727 TSSNPELFSFALEEG
+727 
-742 KKNNKNGIMVDSHTA
+742 TA
-757 QDLRDGNVRTFLSK
+757 VENANVGTGNVEQRTFQGS
-771 DNNAGGAIEADGNI
+771 
-785 IAVFKNKQSASK
+785 
-797 QAGAD
+797 
-802 IIITALENGGDRLDC
+802 
-817 YGKDLVRIYSKLG
+817 
-830 FEPVARVKFNKE
+830 
-842 YAASGWDS
+842 
-850 NIHGEPDIYFMVHNG
+850 
-865 KSVSDVVND
+865 
-874 FTNGTSRNFTQEEL
+874 
-888 DALPYME
+888 
-895 YDEAKDYRDGL
+895 
-906 IEQRKAPDVSGQNVT
+906 
-921 PQNAVNVNTEQ
+921 
-932 QTFSGTKKVNSMPE
+932 KKVNSMPE
-946 MSKNLQRYVNMH
+946 MSKELSRFVNMF
-958 GSDTAQQLYVEF
+958 GSDTAQQLYTEF
-970 NDKMNTALEN
+970 NDKVNTALEN
-980 GDMNA
+980 GDAEA
-985 FNEALEL
+985 FNEALNL
-992 ADAIEADL
+992 MDAIETDL
-1000 QEHGHNYTTKGSKN
+1000 TERGHNYTTKGSKN
-1014 GKKPGRTYTYEANS
+1014 GKKPGRTYSYEADS
-1028 FANTVTDYFGDM
+1028 FSDTFGAYMDEM
-1040 NQKYL
+1040 NNKYI
-1045 EARNRNNVSAD
+1045 EARERSSS
-1056 TTTGRTIP
+1056 RTIP
-1064 AEMDNGTVSMSEKI
+1064 AEMDNGTVSISEAV
-1078 DMSKFAGNRTTQNN
+1078 DMSQFDNNQSAQQEAGNQTANG
-1092 QTTTQNGT
+1092 QTTT
-1100 QNATASDQYT
+1100 QNATASEQYT

-1247 KQTEDFMNDHPNV
+1247 KQTEDFMNEHPNV

-1315 DKMNQ
+1315 DKMSQ

-1514 SRMLDDF
+1514 SRMLDDL

-1610 ASWLS
+1610 ASWIS

-1623 VNMLQKF
+1623 GNMLQKF

-1639 PFKKTPANVMKQG
+1639 PFKKTPANIMKQG

-1673 SSVRNGGKYDATA
+1673 SSGRNGGKYDATA

-1917 VVRTSTDDSSVYPST
+1917 VVRTSTDDSSVYPSN

-2100 PYRTGTSSGSTS
+2100 PYRTGTSSESTS
-2112 SSTSSNTDDAY
+2112 SSTSSKTDDAY

>member
-46 TQNVPQNFNSN
+46 TRNVPQNFNSN
-57 VSSNIMPKSFY
+57 VSSNVMPKSFY
-68 NAGNQST
+68 NTGNQST
-75 AKPLN
+75 TNLLN
-80 NSVDTTEG
+80 NSGDTTEG
-88 SAFPMKV
+88 TAFPMKI

-171 QIDTSQYSQKELLDA
+171 QIDTSKYTQKELLDA

-281 LVNAKANGDL
+281 LVNAKASGDL

-301 HPVVSSVASVPA
+301 HPVVSSVASVPS

-357 GIDNNLGKFA
+357 GIDSNLGKFA

-505 MQQRRELVAQGYD
+505 MQQRRALVAQGYD
-518 EKTAEALV
+518 EKTAEAMV

-593 FKGNNT
+593 FNGNNT

-613 LKPETIFKGQNTVDN
+613 LKPETIFKGQNTAENSVDTSNLGAEYSTN
-628 AGETSYN
+628 AVDENAYHTEEQIKQIDAYKKAVDENVLSYIETVANGEYAKPVSVATIDNKAAARIKELTGVETYGNDVLLNESGLQHIFYRHGEDGKAN
-635 ENVNGNIDLQEEGT
+635 SSMENVNDIARVGYILQNYDDVFCDGKTTTMTRTKDGKPAPTVVFFKKIDGTYYVVEAASDAKTHKNYVVSAYIKKAKPQTLIHTNNGPQETSENVVERFASDNSIDG
-649 NYGRSNGETEQ
+649 SNA
-660 NGQFVNDRAD
+660 NVN
-670 EGIQRN
+670 
-676 AEELSGFDNGISSG
+676 
-690 GENTGGNSGLNR
+690 
-702 EFLLID
+702 
-708 NDSRQK
+708 
-714 LNNSGVTDNEFRD
+714 
-727 TSSNPELFSFALEEG
+727 
-742 KKNNKNGIMVDSHTA
+742 
-757 QDLRDGNVRTFLSK
+757 SK
-771 DNNAGGAIEADGNI
+771 DL
-785 IAVFKNKQSASK
+785 K
-797 QAGAD
+797 
-802 IIITALENGGDRLDC
+802 
-817 YGKDLVRIYSKLG
+817 
-830 FEPVARVKFNKE
+830 
-842 YAASGWDS
+842 
-850 NIHGEPDIYFMVHNG
+850 
-865 KSVSDVVND
+865 
-874 FTNGTSRNFTQEEL
+874 
-888 DALPYME
+888 
-895 YDEAKDYRDGL
+895 
-906 IEQRKAPDVSGQNVT
+906 
-921 PQNAVNVNTEQ
+921 TEQ

-980 GDMNA
+980 GDMSA

-1064 AEMDNGTVSMSEKI
+1064 AEMDNGTVSMSEKV
-1078 DMSKFAGNRTTQNN
+1078 DMSQFAGNQTTQNN
-1092 QTTTQNGT
+1092 QTAT
-1100 QNATASDQYT
+1100 QNATASDRYT

-1197 AEQSRDYKDVMKW
+1197 AEQSGDYKDVMKW

-1461 DSELVQKATADAE
+1461 DSELVKKATADAE

-1623 VNMLQKF
+1623 GNMLQKF

-1673 SSVRNGGKYDATA
+1673 SSGRNGGKYDATA

-1787 SMLQGLSETLETAT
+1787 SMLQGLSDTLETAT

-1807 NAIVRMG
+1807 NALVRMG

-1824 YVPTMLGQVARTVDN
+1824 YVPTILGQVARTVDN

-1909 DAVEKELD
+1909 GAVEKELD

-1971 SEMYDN
+1971 SEMYDS

-2100 PYRTGTSSGSTS
+2100 PYRTGTSSRSTS
-2112 SSTSSNTDDAY
+2112 SSTSSKTDDAY
-2123 LRYVR
+2123 LRYVQ

>member
-57 VSSNIMPKSFY
+57 VSSNILPKSFY

-171 QIDTSQYSQKELLDA
+171 QIDTSKYTQKELLDA

-349 DVREEVSS
+349 DVREEVSN

-478 TEGGEEVGTDLTNTF
+478 TEGGEEVGTDITNTF

-505 MQQRRELVAQGYD
+505 MQQRRALVAQGYD

-572 TQADTNTNI
+572 TQADTNTKI

-593 FKGNNT
+593 FNGNNT

-613 LKPETIFKGQNTVDN
+613 LKPKTIFKGQNTVENSVDTSNLGAEYSTNAVDENAYHTEEQIKQIDAYKKAVDENVLSLIENVANGEYAKPVSVATIDN
-628 AGETSYN
+628 KAAARIKELTGVETYGNDVLLNESGLQHIFYRHGEDGKANSSM
-635 ENVNGNIDLQEEGT
+635 ENVNDIARVGYVLQNYDDVFCDGKTTTMTRTKDGKPAPTVVFFKKIDGTYYVVEAASDAKTHKNYVVSAYIKKAKPQTLIHTNNGPQETSENVVERFASDNSIDG
-649 NYGRSNGETEQ
+649 SNA
-660 NGQFVNDRAD
+660 NVN
-670 EGIQRN
+670 
-676 AEELSGFDNGISSG
+676 
-690 GENTGGNSGLNR
+690 
-702 EFLLID
+702 
-708 NDSRQK
+708 
-714 LNNSGVTDNEFRD
+714 
-727 TSSNPELFSFALEEG
+727 
-742 KKNNKNGIMVDSHTA
+742 
-757 QDLRDGNVRTFLSK
+757 SK
-771 DNNAGGAIEADGNI
+771 DL
-785 IAVFKNKQSASK
+785 K
-797 QAGAD
+797 
-802 IIITALENGGDRLDC
+802 
-817 YGKDLVRIYSKLG
+817 
-830 FEPVARVKFNKE
+830 
-842 YAASGWDS
+842 
-850 NIHGEPDIYFMVHNG
+850 
-865 KSVSDVVND
+865 
-874 FTNGTSRNFTQEEL
+874 
-888 DALPYME
+888 
-895 YDEAKDYRDGL
+895 
-906 IEQRKAPDVSGQNVT
+906 
-921 PQNAVNVNTEQ
+921 TEQ
-932 QTFSGTKKVNSMPE
+932 QTFSGTKKVNSMAE

-958 GSDTAQQLYVEF
+958 GSNMAQQLYVEF

-980 GDMNA
+980 GDMSA

-1064 AEMDNGTVSMSEKI
+1064 AEMDNGTVSMSEKV
-1078 DMSKFAGNRTTQNN
+1078 DMSQFAGNQTTQNN
-1092 QTTTQNGT
+1092 QTAT
-1100 QNATASDQYT
+1100 QNAAASDQYT

-1419 NYLGNQVNRV
+1419 NYLGNQVNRA

-1446 QKYNIKRTKEVLTKA
+1446 KKYNIKRTKEVLTKA

-1492 SRIEQSKSAFSTKAM
+1492 SRIEQSKSAFSTKAL

-1543 SYFNVADDLKAAK
+1543 SYFNVVDELKAAK
-1556 AELASLNTETDGARI
+1556 AEFASLNTETDGARI

-1623 VNMLQKF
+1623 GNMLQKF
-1630 GHLVIEGIL
+1630 GHLVIEGVL

-1673 SSVRNGGKYDATA
+1673 SSGRNGGKYDATA

-1807 NAIVRMG
+1807 NALVRMG

-1824 YVPTMLGQVARTVDN
+1824 YVPTMSGQVARTVDN

-1971 SEMYDN
+1971 SEMYDS

-2100 PYRTGTSSGSTS
+2100 PYRTGTSSGGTSSSTS
-2112 SSTSSNTDDAY
+2112 SSTSSKTDDTY
-2123 LRYVR
+2123 LKYVR

>member
-57 VSSNIMPKSFY
+57 AASNVMPKSFY
-68 NAGNQST
+68 NVGNQNT
-75 AKPLN
+75 ERNLLN
-80 NSVDTTEG
+80 NSIDTADG
-88 SAFPMKV
+88 SAFPMSL
-95 HKGEQTQLPTL
+95 HKSEEIKLPSLPSLNDARASAVATQDTTDNLVNSAVDNK
-106 EKTPTQQ
+106 KT
-113 NVDELSDMGWKQ
+113 ELL
-125 QKAGFVSGLL
+125 A
-135 SNDFALNVAT
+135 NVAKFGALANT
-145 AAMPADEGKAV
+145 AFLPYQAGKEKRDSINNAYDTMM
-156 RENLKNIANKYSEAS
+156 NNTQDKKYSG
-171 QIDTSQYSQKELLDA
+171 YSNEELADA
-186 YNSIPNYNIIE
+186 YKNIPNYNIVE
-197 RITDPKKSGAY
+197 RMFDPKKSAAY
-208 AAKQNLSQY
+208 GVKQDLSQY
-217 AMLDAYDKIASQG
+217 AMADAYNKIISQG
-230 GLEEFN
+230 GKFGEYNALPSRNYEDN
-236 TRFASN
+236 YIPVLQSN
-242 HMIPINAVS
+242 DTS
-251 GGGGVG
+251 
-257 DNLRDAYLKPFA
+257 YLKPYA
-269 EKYGVSEDALSL
+269 DKYGVDVDVLNM
-281 LVNAKANGDL
+281 LVNAKASGDL
-291 EEKYSKFADE
+291 EKSYKDFANE
-301 HPVVSSVASVPA
+301 HPVASSAASVPA

-357 GIDNNLGKFA
+357 GIDSNLGKFA

-505 MQQRRELVAQGYD
+505 MQQRRALVAQGYD
-518 EKTAEALV
+518 EKTAEAMV

-593 FKGNNT
+593 FNGNNT

-628 AGETSYN
+628 SVDTSNLGAEYSTN
-635 ENVNGNIDLQEEGT
+635 AIDENAYHTEEQIKQIDAYKKAVDENVLSYIETVANGEYAKPVSVATIDNKAAARIKELTGVETYGNDVLLNESGLQHIFNRHGENGKANSSMENINDIARIGYILQNYDNIDYEGRT
-649 NYGRSNGETEQ
+649 TTMTKTKDGKPAPTVVFSKKIDGTYYVVEAATDAKTHKNYIVSAYIRKADSQVLIHAN
-660 NGQFVNDRAD
+660 NDP
-670 EGIQRN
+670 Q
-676 AEELSGFDNGISSG
+676 
-690 GENTGGNSGLNR
+690 
-702 EFLLID
+702 
-708 NDSRQK
+708 
-714 LNNSGVTDNEFRD
+714 D
-727 TSSNPELFSFALEEG
+727 TS
-742 KKNNKNGIMVDSHTA
+742 
-757 QDLRDGNVRTFLSK
+757 GNVL
-771 DNNAGGAIEADGNI
+771 E
-785 IAVFKNKQSASK
+785 QSAS
-797 QAGAD
+797 D
-802 IIITALENGGDRLDC
+802 
-817 YGKDLVRIYSKLG
+817 
-830 FEPVARVKFNKE
+830 
-842 YAASGWDS
+842 
-850 NIHGEPDIYFMVHNG
+850 
-865 KSVSDVVND
+865 KSIDGSD
-874 FTNGTSRNFTQEEL
+874 
-888 DALPYME
+888 A
-895 YDEAKDYRDGL
+895 
-906 IEQRKAPDVSGQNVT
+906 
-921 PQNAVNVNTEQ
+921 NVNSPDLKTEQ

-1028 FANTVTDYFGDM
+1028 FADTVTDYFGDM

-1056 TTTGRTIP
+1056 ATTGRTIP
-1064 AEMDNGTVSMSEKI
+1064 AEMDNGTVSMSEKV
-1078 DMSKFAGNRTTQNN
+1078 DMSQFTGNQATQNN
-1092 QTTTQNGT
+1092 QTTTQNVT
-1100 QNATASDQYT
+1100 PQNTADSNQYT

-1162 ADYDGTVKRLNEA
+1162 TDYDGTVKRLNEA
-1175 TQFSSGVEVDESMMV
+1175 EQFSSGVEVDESMMV

-1247 KQTEDFMNDHPNV
+1247 KQTEDFMNEHPNV

-1269 TLWAELEAAQNNADA
+1269 ALWAELEAAQNNADA

-1446 QKYNIKRTKEVLTKA
+1446 QKYNIKRTKEVLTRA
-1461 DSELVQKATADAE
+1461 DSELVKKATADAE

-1543 SYFNVADDLKAAK
+1543 SYFNAADDLKAAK
-1556 AELASLNTETDGARI
+1556 AELAGLNTETDGARI

-1623 VNMLQKF
+1623 GNLLQKF

-1652 AKLATGPVQTGIGLY
+1652 AMLATGPVQTGIGLY

-1673 SSVRNGGKYDATA
+1673 SSGRNGGKYDATA

-1807 NAIVRMG
+1807 NALVRMG

-1971 SEMYDN
+1971 SEMYDS

-2112 SSTSSNTDDAY
+2112 SSTSSKTDDTY
-2123 LRYVR
+2123 LKYVQ

>member
-15 SKKNTVIDMSD
+15 SKKNTVIDMAD
-26 IQNITSRIR
+26 IQSITSKVR
-35 GEQNFAPLRNS
+35 G
-46 TQNVPQNFNSN
+46 
-57 VSSNIMPKSFY
+57 
-68 NAGNQST
+68 
-75 AKPLN
+75 
-80 NSVDTTEG
+80 
-88 SAFPMKV
+88 
-95 HKGEQTQLPTL
+95 
-106 EKTPTQQ
+106 QQ
-113 NVDELSDMGWKQ
+113 NVAPLNTGSASANQLPNLNNARASAVATQDTTDNLVNSAVDNKKTELL
-125 QKAGFVSGLL
+125 A
-135 SNDFALNVAT
+135 NVAKFGALANT
-145 AAMPADEGKAV
+145 AFLPYQAGKEKRDSINNAYDTMM
-156 RENLKNIANKYSEAS
+156 NNTQDKKYSG
-171 QIDTSQYSQKELLDA
+171 YSNEELADA
-186 YNSIPNYNIIE
+186 YKNIPNYNIVE
-197 RITDPKKSGAY
+197 RMFDPKKSAAY
-208 AAKQNLSQY
+208 GVKQDLSQY
-217 AMLDAYDKIASQG
+217 AMLDAYNKIVEQG
-230 GLEEFN
+230 GKFAGYNENKSWDSDYIPTLPTSGTDYLE
-236 TRFASN
+236 
-242 HMIPINAVS
+242 P
-251 GGGGVG
+251 
-257 DNLRDAYLKPFA
+257 YA
-269 EKYGVSEDALSL
+269 EKYGVDKDILAM
-281 LVNAKANGDL
+281 LVNAKVNGDL
-291 EEKYSKFADE
+291 EQSYKKFANE
-301 HPVVSSVASVPA
+301 HPIVSSTVSIPA
-313 NVLGAIPATLYGLK
+313 NVLGTIPATLYGLK

-332 EVIDTNSPLY
+332 EVVDTNSPFF
-342 GGRKFAS
+342 GDRKFAS

-460 AEGKVDASFLKKV
+460 ADGKVDASFLKKV

-505 MQQRRELVAQGYD
+505 MQQRRALVAQGYD
-518 EKTAEALV
+518 KKTAEALV

-613 LKPETIFKGQNTVDN
+613 LKPETIFRGQNTVDN

-660 NGQFVNDRAD
+660 NGQFGNDRAD

-676 AEELSGFDNGISSG
+676 AEELPGFDNGISSG
-690 GENTGGNSGLNR
+690 GENTGRNSGLNR

-842 YAASGWDS
+842 YAAPGWDS

-874 FTNGTSRNFTQEEL
+874 FTNGTSRNFTQEDL

-895 YDEAKDYRDGL
+895 YGEAKDYRDGL

-921 PQNAVNVNTEQ
+921 PQNAVNVNTER

-1064 AEMDNGTVSMSEKI
+1064 AEMDNGTVSMSENV
-1078 DMSKFAGNRTTQNN
+1078 DMSQFAGNQTTQNN
-1092 QTTTQNGT
+1092 QTATK
-1100 QNATASDQYT
+1100 NATASNQYT

-1247 KQTEDFMNDHPNV
+1247 KQTEDFMNEHPNV

-1556 AELASLNTETDGARI
+1556 AELASLNTEKDGARI

-1673 SSVRNGGKYDATA
+1673 SSGRNGGKYDATA

-2060 ADGNNSLKQAEVKEY
+2060 ADGNNSLNQAEVKEY

-2100 PYRTGTSSGSTS
+2100 PYRTGTSSRSTS
-2112 SSTSSNTDDAY
+2112 SSTSSKTDDAY
-2123 LRYVR
+2123 LNYVR
-2128 SILGN
+2128 GILGN